1 MADWVNSKDFQKL
14 SDMIENAT
22 KQGLSRAIHDWAEN
36 GLSSKQ
42 INKSF
47 ERYKSD
53 LLKDYGGTEEGLQD
67 AYNKAK
73 EEYDNAQ
80 QILEQ
85 KEKELEQKKQE
96 ALKLFAKGSNDYNNY
111 IKGAA
116 DAVDNASESAQKAAK
131 SFEKPKSALNDLGQ
145 GYKALG
151 EYQGF
156 KGMAYD
162 ADRAVKPVKSL
173 VDGLKGMYDVL
184 KSFNDPWAQA
194 SKAASQYAKSV
205 GLAKKGMDALRKS
218 TIDNM
223 VKNHIGINYNVSTD
237 ELLKLQENY
246 TKAVGRNVRLSNA
259 DQENMAAMSA
269 IIGEGKTTEFAS
281 QFENFGLSMSS
292 TAEHMGKMFADAS
305 KAGISFEKYSDN
317 VKQNISIAQNYTFK
331 DGLKGLE
338 SMAKKATAIKMDMQM
353 VANLAQKVSTVE
365 GAIDVGAKLQVL
377 GGPFAQAADPLGMLN
392 EGLNDIEGLQDRVTR
407 MIGQLG
413 SFDKSTGEVK
423 VSGFNRRRVAAAAE
437 AMGMDYGKL
446 MESVN
451 ANARRGE
458 VEKQL
463 SASVSASKLDDNM
476 KELIKNNAEFKN
488 GKAGVSINGEWKS
501 IDELG
506 NGDYEALVAETQ
518 DQAADVKDIA
528 KNLRSLVDIRSGFS
542 KQKDA
547 VQAQIAEKVGTGKF
561 EQNILAGIGKANF
574 LLRLL
579 VIGQLA
585 MNIGSVIRNFGQVFE
600 GGKSIFNFGK
610 NLFSGGKNLF
620 SRGGKTAFKIIGRRF
635 KSGVTRGWQNIVGR
649 TMQPSANMA
658 TNAASRA
665 AANTATNT
673 ASRAAANAATRGVA
687 NAGTKASANVMG
699 RGISRAGTRGAIK
712 FLGKGGA
719 KMIGKAAGPLAGVVG
734 GAFTAFDEF
743 GKENNHSTGRKVG
756 ATVGSTIGGIAG
768 AAALSWIPVIGPII
782 GGAVGSWLGK
792 TIGSGFANDKRRAKF
807 KDKYGLGESLK
818 GDYSV
823 KEIKEI
829 NKARV
834 TGKIS
839 NKLMDKLADR
849 GDTEM
854 FKQIIEVQKAN
865 KKENAENNGARKGRI
880 SKNIRTAYFNIGTS
894 YFEGE
899 LFKKGS
905 EKSISISRGFRENG
919 KSGGWEA
926 VKERSS
932 SNSNNNAV
940 TETQNSGKKD
950 FNVNI
955 NGTLKLTSDNGQS
968 VDIIGELRKN
978 PQLLRSLADMI
989 SKEISTIDKG
999 TYVSQKTGR

>member
-1 MADWVNSKDFQKL
+1 MAEDKVLKELLDELRGFRQDL
-14 SDMIENAT
+14 SDKISTWSNNDNM
-22 KQGLSRAIHDWAEN
+22 
-36 GLSSKQ
+36 SSKN
-42 INKSF
+42 IVKSYEAEREKF
-47 ERYKSD
+47 LEPYGGLDGLQERYR
-53 LLKDYGGTEEGLQD
+53 
-67 AYNKAK
+67 KAK
-73 EEYDNAQ
+73 EE
-80 QILEQ
+80 LEKKK
-85 KEKELEQKKQE
+85 KEAEQHHWKPGTKEYNDHIKDATKEVLECGK
-96 ALKLFAKGSNDYNNY
+96 
-111 IKGAA
+111 
-116 DAVDNASESAQKAAK
+116 
-131 SFEKPKSALNDLGQ
+131 ALNQVG
-145 GYKALG
+145 KAD
-151 EYQGF
+151 EKIKEF
-156 KGMAYD
+156 KGVKGLAHD
-162 ADRAVKPVKSL
+162 ADRAVKPVKNL
-173 VDGLKGMYDVL
+173 IDGLEGMYRVL
-184 KSFNDPWAQA
+184 EKFNDPWAKA
-194 SKAASQYAKSV
+194 SHAASQYAKSV

-223 VKNHIGINYNVSTD
+223 VKSHIGINYNVSTD

-259 DQENMAAMSA
+259 DQENMAAMRA

-423 VSGFNRRRVAAAAE
+423 VSAFNKRRVAAAAE

-463 SASVSASKLDDNM
+463 SASASASKLDDNM
-476 KELIKNNAEFKN
+476 KELIKNNAEFKE

-528 KNLRSLVDIRSGFS
+528 KNLRSLVDKRQGVI
-542 KQKDA
+542 KQRDA
-547 VQAQIAEKVGTGKF
+547 NQAQLSEKLKIGELEGKL
-561 EQNILAGIGKANF
+561 IDVIGQSNF
-574 LLRLL
+574 LLKTW
-579 VIGQLA
+579 ITIALA
-585 MNIGSVIRNFGQVFE
+585 NNIINGIRGLAQTVD
-600 GGKSIFNFGK
+600 GAKDIFNFGK
-610 NLFSGGKNLF
+610 SIFSRGKNLF
-620 SRGGKTAFKIIGRRF
+620 SRGGKTGFKIIGRRIGR
-635 KSGVTRGWQNIVGR
+635 GVTKGWQNIVGR

-658 TNAASRA
+658 TNAAS
-665 AANTATNT
+665 NV
-673 ASRAAANAATRGVA
+673 ASRAATGTATRTAANAATRGAA
-687 NAGTKASANVMG
+687 NAGAKASANVMG

-818 GDYSV
+818 SDYSV

-839 NKLMDKLADR
+839 KKLMDKLADR

-854 FKQIIEVQKAN
+854 FKQIIEVQKVN

-932 SNSNNNAV
+932 SNSSNNAV

>member
-1 MADWVNSKDFQKL
+1 MANSNNNNIDEIRELLNERLNYF
-14 SDMIENAT
+14 SDEIN
-22 KQGLSRAIHDWAEN
+22 KAIRS
-36 GLSSKQ
+36 GLSSKKVAELIRNQ
-42 INKSF
+42 EQNILDKFNVRSIEELENLKLSLDKQLADKQREIEEELAKGPNVDQNRLQTLSNQMKVLTDKSNAVCKGIRDIHNGVDNLKNVTGLRGF
-47 ERYKSD
+47 ARDAENTVRPLNDIVKG
-53 LLKDYGGTEEGLQD
+53 LKDMYG
-67 AYNKAK
+67 
-73 EEYDNAQ
+73 
-80 QILEQ
+80 
-85 KEKELEQKKQE
+85 
-96 ALKLFAKGSNDYNNY
+96 
-111 IKGAA
+111 
-116 DAVDNASESAQKAAK
+116 
-131 SFEKPKSALNDLGQ
+131 
-145 GYKALG
+145 
-151 EYQGF
+151 
-156 KGMAYD
+156 
-162 ADRAVKPVKSL
+162 
-173 VDGLKGMYDVL
+173 VL
-184 KSFNDPWAQA
+184 RDFNEPWAQA

-259 DQENMAAMSA
+259 DQENMAAMKA
-269 IIGEGKTTEFAS
+269 IIGEGKTTEFAT

-423 VSGFNRRRVAAAAE
+423 VSAFNKRRVAAAAE

-463 SASVSASKLDDNM
+463 SASASASKLDDNM

-528 KNLRSLVDIRSGFS
+528 KNLRSLVDKRQGVI
-542 KQKDA
+542 KQRDA
-547 VQAQIAEKVGTGKF
+547 NQAQLSEKLKIGELEGKL
-561 EQNILAGIGKANF
+561 IDVIGQSNF
-574 LLRLL
+574 LLKTW
-579 VIGQLA
+579 ITIALA
-585 MNIGSVIRNFGQVFE
+585 NNIINGIRGLAQTVD
-600 GGKSIFNFGK
+600 GAKDIFNFGK
-610 NLFSGGKNLF
+610 SIFSRGKNLF
-620 SRGGKTAFKIIGRRF
+620 RKGGKTASNVIRR
-635 KSGVTRGWQNIVGR
+635 KGLGGLTRGWQNIVGR

-658 TNAASRA
+658 TNAAS
-665 AANTATNT
+665 NV
-673 ASRAAANAATRGVA
+673 ASRAATGTATRTAANAATRGAA
-687 NAGTKASANVMG
+687 NAGAKASANVMG

-818 GDYSV
+818 SDYSV

-839 NKLMDKLADR
+839 KKLMDKLADR

-932 SNSNNNAV
+932 SNSSNNAV

>member
-1 MADWVNSKDFQKL
+1 MANSNNNNIDEIRELLNERLNYF
-14 SDMIENAT
+14 SDEIN
-22 KQGLSRAIHDWAEN
+22 KAIRS
-36 GLSSKQ
+36 GLSSKKVAELIRNQEQNILDKFNVRSIEELDNLKLSIDKQ
-42 INKSF
+42 IADKQREIEEELAKGPNVDPIKLQTLSNEMKVLTDRANAVCKGIRDIHNGADNLKNVTGLRGF
-47 ERYKSD
+47 ARDAENTVRPLNDIVKG
-53 LLKDYGGTEEGLQD
+53 LKDMYG
-67 AYNKAK
+67 
-73 EEYDNAQ
+73 
-80 QILEQ
+80 
-85 KEKELEQKKQE
+85 
-96 ALKLFAKGSNDYNNY
+96 
-111 IKGAA
+111 
-116 DAVDNASESAQKAAK
+116 
-131 SFEKPKSALNDLGQ
+131 
-145 GYKALG
+145 
-151 EYQGF
+151 
-156 KGMAYD
+156 
-162 ADRAVKPVKSL
+162 
-173 VDGLKGMYDVL
+173 VL
-184 KSFNDPWAQA
+184 RDFNEPWAQA

-259 DQENMAAMSA
+259 DQENMAAMRA

-423 VSGFNRRRVAAAAE
+423 VSAFNKRRVAAAAE

-463 SASVSASKLDDNM
+463 SASASASKLDDNM

-528 KNLRSLVDIRSGFS
+528 KNLRSLVDKRQGVI
-542 KQKDA
+542 KQRDA
-547 VQAQIAEKVGTGKF
+547 NQAQLSEKLKIGELEGKL
-561 EQNILAGIGKANF
+561 IDVIGQSNF
-574 LLRLL
+574 LLKTW
-579 VIGQLA
+579 ITIALA
-585 MNIGSVIRNFGQVFE
+585 NNIINGIRGLAQIVD
-600 GGKSIFNFGK
+600 GAKDIFNFGK
-610 NLFSGGKNLF
+610 SIFSRGKNLF
-620 SRGGKTAFKIIGRRF
+620 RKGGKTASNVIRR
-635 KSGVTRGWQNIVGR
+635 KGLGGLTRGWQNIVGR

-658 TNAASRA
+658 TNAAS
-665 AANTATNT
+665 NV
-673 ASRAAANAATRGVA
+673 ASRAATGTATRTAANAATRGAA
-687 NAGTKASANVMG
+687 NAGAKASANVMG

-839 NKLMDKLADR
+839 KKLMDKLADR

-854 FKQIIEVQKAN
+854 FKQVIEVQKAN

-932 SNSNNNAV
+932 SNSSNNAV

>member
-1 MADWVNSKDFQKL
+1 MANSNNNNIDEIRELLNERLNYF
-14 SDMIENAT
+14 SDEIN
-22 KQGLSRAIHDWAEN
+22 KAIRS
-36 GLSSKQ
+36 GLSSKKVAELIRNQEQNILDKFNVRSIEELDNLKLSIDKQ
-42 INKSF
+42 IADKQREIEEELAKGPNVDPIKLQTLSNEMKVLTDRANAVCKGIRDIHNGADNLKNVTGLRGF
-47 ERYKSD
+47 ARDAENTVRPLNDIVKG
-53 LLKDYGGTEEGLQD
+53 LKDMYG
-67 AYNKAK
+67 
-73 EEYDNAQ
+73 
-80 QILEQ
+80 
-85 KEKELEQKKQE
+85 
-96 ALKLFAKGSNDYNNY
+96 
-111 IKGAA
+111 
-116 DAVDNASESAQKAAK
+116 
-131 SFEKPKSALNDLGQ
+131 
-145 GYKALG
+145 
-151 EYQGF
+151 
-156 KGMAYD
+156 
-162 ADRAVKPVKSL
+162 
-173 VDGLKGMYDVL
+173 VL
-184 KSFNDPWAQA
+184 RDFNEPWAQA

-205 GLAKKGMDALRKS
+205 GLAKNGMDALRKS

-259 DQENMAAMSA
+259 DQENMAAMKA
-269 IIGEGKTTEFAS
+269 IIGEGKTTEFAT

-423 VSGFNRRRVAAAAE
+423 VSAFNKRRVAAAAE

-463 SASVSASKLDDNM
+463 SASASASKLDDNM

-528 KNLRSLVDIRSGFS
+528 KNLRSLVDKRQGVI
-542 KQKDA
+542 KQRDA
-547 VQAQIAEKVGTGKF
+547 NQAQLSEKLKIGELEGKL
-561 EQNILAGIGKANF
+561 IDVIGQSNF
-574 LLRLL
+574 LLKTW
-579 VIGQLA
+579 ITIALA
-585 MNIGSVIRNFGQVFE
+585 NNIINGIRGLAQIVD
-600 GGKSIFNFGK
+600 GAKDIFNFGK
-610 NLFSGGKNLF
+610 SIFSRGKNLF
-620 SRGGKTAFKIIGRRF
+620 RKGGKTASNVIRR
-635 KSGVTRGWQNIVGR
+635 KGLGGLTRGWQNIVGR

-658 TNAASRA
+658 TNAAS
-665 AANTATNT
+665 NV
-673 ASRAAANAATRGVA
+673 ASRAATGTATRTAANAATRGAA
-687 NAGTKASANVMG
+687 NAGAKASANVMG

-818 GDYSV
+818 SDYSV

-839 NKLMDKLADR
+839 KKLMDKLADR

-932 SNSNNNAV
+932 SNSSNNAV

>member
-1 MADWVNSKDFQKL
+1 MANSNNNNIDEIRELLNERLNYF
-14 SDMIENAT
+14 SDEIN
-22 KQGLSRAIHDWAEN
+22 KAIRS
-36 GLSSKQ
+36 GLSSKKVAELIRNQEQNILDKFNVRSIEELDNLKLSIDKQ
-42 INKSF
+42 IADKQREIEEELAKGPNVDPNRLQTLSNEMKVLTDRSNAVCKGIRDIHNGADNLKNVTGLRGF
-47 ERYKSD
+47 ARDAENTVRPLNDIVKG
-53 LLKDYGGTEEGLQD
+53 LKDMYG
-67 AYNKAK
+67 
-73 EEYDNAQ
+73 
-80 QILEQ
+80 
-85 KEKELEQKKQE
+85 
-96 ALKLFAKGSNDYNNY
+96 
-111 IKGAA
+111 
-116 DAVDNASESAQKAAK
+116 
-131 SFEKPKSALNDLGQ
+131 
-145 GYKALG
+145 
-151 EYQGF
+151 
-156 KGMAYD
+156 
-162 ADRAVKPVKSL
+162 
-173 VDGLKGMYDVL
+173 VL
-184 KSFNDPWAQA
+184 RDFNEPWAQA

-259 DQENMAAMSA
+259 DQENMAAMRA
-269 IIGEGKTTEFAS
+269 IIGEGKTTEFAT

-423 VSGFNRRRVAAAAE
+423 VSAFNKRRVAAAAE

-463 SASVSASKLDDNM
+463 SASALASKLDDNM
-476 KELIKNNAEFKN
+476 KELIKNNAEFKE

-528 KNLRSLVDIRSGFS
+528 KNLRSLVDKRQGVI
-542 KQKDA
+542 KQRDA
-547 VQAQIAEKVGTGKF
+547 NQAQLSEKLKIGELEGKL
-561 EQNILAGIGKANF
+561 IDVIGQSNF
-574 LLRLL
+574 LLKTW
-579 VIGQLA
+579 ITIALA
-585 MNIGSVIRNFGQVFE
+585 NNIINGIRGLAQTVD
-600 GGKSIFNFGK
+600 GAKDIFNFGK
-610 NLFSGGKNLF
+610 SIFSRGKNLF
-620 SRGGKTAFKIIGRRF
+620 RKGGKTASNVIRR
-635 KSGVTRGWQNIVGR
+635 KGLGGLTRGWQNIVGR

-658 TNAASRA
+658 TNAAS
-665 AANTATNT
+665 NV
-673 ASRAAANAATRGVA
+673 ASRAATGTATRTAANAATRGAA
-687 NAGTKASANVMG
+687 NAGAKASANVMG

-839 NKLMDKLADR
+839 KKLMDKLADR

-932 SNSNNNAV
+932 SNSSNNAV

>member
-1 MADWVNSKDFQKL
+1 MANSNNNNIDEIRELLNERLNYF
-14 SDMIENAT
+14 SDEIN
-22 KQGLSRAIHDWAEN
+22 KAIRS
-36 GLSSKQ
+36 GLSSKKVAELIRNQEQNILDKFNVRSIEELDNLKLSIDKQ
-42 INKSF
+42 IADKQREIEEELAKGPNVDPIKLQTLSNEMKVLTDRANAVCKGIRDIHNGADNLKNVTGLRGF
-47 ERYKSD
+47 ARDAENTVRPLNDIVKG
-53 LLKDYGGTEEGLQD
+53 LKDMYG
-67 AYNKAK
+67 
-73 EEYDNAQ
+73 
-80 QILEQ
+80 
-85 KEKELEQKKQE
+85 
-96 ALKLFAKGSNDYNNY
+96 
-111 IKGAA
+111 
-116 DAVDNASESAQKAAK
+116 
-131 SFEKPKSALNDLGQ
+131 
-145 GYKALG
+145 
-151 EYQGF
+151 
-156 KGMAYD
+156 
-162 ADRAVKPVKSL
+162 
-173 VDGLKGMYDVL
+173 VL
-184 KSFNDPWAQA
+184 RDFNEPWAQA

-259 DQENMAAMSA
+259 DQENMAAMKA
-269 IIGEGKTTEFAS
+269 IIGEGKTTEFAT

-423 VSGFNRRRVAAAAE
+423 VSAFNKRRVAAAAE

-463 SASVSASKLDDNM
+463 SASASASKLDDNM

-528 KNLRSLVDIRSGFS
+528 KNLRSLVDKRQGVI
-542 KQKDA
+542 KQRDA
-547 VQAQIAEKVGTGKF
+547 NQAQLSEKLKIGELEGKL
-561 EQNILAGIGKANF
+561 IDVIGQSNF
-574 LLRLL
+574 LLKTW
-579 VIGQLA
+579 ITIALA
-585 MNIGSVIRNFGQVFE
+585 NNIINGIRGLAQIVD
-600 GGKSIFNFGK
+600 GAKDIFNFGK
-610 NLFSGGKNLF
+610 SIFSRGKNLF
-620 SRGGKTAFKIIGRRF
+620 RKGGKTASNVIRR
-635 KSGVTRGWQNIVGR
+635 KGLGGLTRGWQNIVGR

-658 TNAASRA
+658 TNAAS
-665 AANTATNT
+665 NV
-673 ASRAAANAATRGVA
+673 ASRAATGTATRTAANAATRGAA
-687 NAGTKASANVMG
+687 NAGAKASANVMG

-807 KDKYGLGESLK
+807 KDKYGFGESLK

-839 NKLMDKLADR
+839 KKLMDKLADR

-854 FKQIIEVQKAN
+854 FKQVIEVQKAN

-932 SNSNNNAV
+932 SNSSNNAV

>member
-1 MADWVNSKDFQKL
+1 MANSNNNNIDEIRELLNERLNYF
-14 SDMIENAT
+14 SDEIN
-22 KQGLSRAIHDWAEN
+22 KAIRS
-36 GLSSKQ
+36 GLSSKKVAELIRNQ
-42 INKSF
+42 EQNILDKFNVRSIEELENLKLSLDKQLADKQREIEEELAKGPNVDPIRLQTLSNEMKVMTDRSNAVCKGIRDIHNGADNLKNVTGLRGF
-47 ERYKSD
+47 ARDAENTVRPLNDIVKG
-53 LLKDYGGTEEGLQD
+53 LKDMYG
-67 AYNKAK
+67 
-73 EEYDNAQ
+73 
-80 QILEQ
+80 
-85 KEKELEQKKQE
+85 
-96 ALKLFAKGSNDYNNY
+96 
-111 IKGAA
+111 
-116 DAVDNASESAQKAAK
+116 
-131 SFEKPKSALNDLGQ
+131 
-145 GYKALG
+145 
-151 EYQGF
+151 
-156 KGMAYD
+156 
-162 ADRAVKPVKSL
+162 
-173 VDGLKGMYDVL
+173 VL
-184 KSFNDPWAQA
+184 RDFNEPWAQA

-259 DQENMAAMSA
+259 DQENMAAMRA
-269 IIGEGKTTEFAS
+269 IIGEGKTTEFAT

-423 VSGFNRRRVAAAAE
+423 VSAFNKRRVAAAAE

-463 SASVSASKLDDNM
+463 SASASASKLDDNM

-528 KNLRSLVDIRSGFS
+528 KNLRSLVDKRQGVI
-542 KQKDA
+542 KQRDA
-547 VQAQIAEKVGTGKF
+547 NQAQLSEKLKIGELEGKL
-561 EQNILAGIGKANF
+561 IDVIGQSNF
-574 LLRLL
+574 LLKTW
-579 VIGQLA
+579 ITIALA
-585 MNIGSVIRNFGQVFE
+585 NNIINGIRGLAQTVD
-600 GGKSIFNFGK
+600 GAKDIFNFGK
-610 NLFSGGKNLF
+610 SIFSRGKNLF
-620 SRGGKTAFKIIGRRF
+620 RKGGKTASNVIRR
-635 KSGVTRGWQNIVGR
+635 KGLGGLTRGWQNIVGR

-658 TNAASRA
+658 TNAAS
-665 AANTATNT
+665 NV
-673 ASRAAANAATRGVA
+673 ASRAATGTATRTAANAATRGAA
-687 NAGTKASANVMG
+687 NAGAKASANVMG

-839 NKLMDKLADR
+839 KKLMDKLADR

-854 FKQIIEVQKAN
+854 FKQVIEVQKAN

-932 SNSNNNAV
+932 SNSSNNAV

>member
-1 MADWVNSKDFQKL
+1 MAEDKVLKELLDELRGFRQDL
-14 SDMIENAT
+14 SDKISTWSNNDNM
-22 KQGLSRAIHDWAEN
+22 
-36 GLSSKQ
+36 SSKN
-42 INKSF
+42 IVKSYEAEREKF
-47 ERYKSD
+47 LEPYGGLDGLQERYR
-53 LLKDYGGTEEGLQD
+53 
-67 AYNKAK
+67 KAK
-73 EEYDNAQ
+73 EE
-80 QILEQ
+80 LEKKK
-85 KEKELEQKKQE
+85 KEAEQHHWKPGTKEYNDHIKDATKEVLECGK
-96 ALKLFAKGSNDYNNY
+96 
-111 IKGAA
+111 
-116 DAVDNASESAQKAAK
+116 
-131 SFEKPKSALNDLGQ
+131 ALNQVG
-145 GYKALG
+145 KAD
-151 EYQGF
+151 EKIKEF
-156 KGMAYD
+156 KGVKGLAHD
-162 ADRAVKPVKSL
+162 ADRAVKPVKNL
-173 VDGLKGMYDVL
+173 IDGLEGMYRVL
-184 KSFNDPWAQA
+184 EKFNDPWAKA
-194 SKAASQYAKSV
+194 SHAASQYAKSV

-223 VKNHIGINYNVSTD
+223 VKSHIGINYNVSTD

-259 DQENMAAMSA
+259 DQENMAAMRA

-423 VSGFNRRRVAAAAE
+423 VSAFNKRRVAAAAE

-463 SASVSASKLDDNM
+463 SASASASKLDDNM
-476 KELIKNNAEFKN
+476 KELIKNNAEFKE

-528 KNLRSLVDIRSGFS
+528 KNLRSLVDKRQGVI
-542 KQKDA
+542 KQRDA
-547 VQAQIAEKVGTGKF
+547 NQAQLSEKLKIGELEGKL
-561 EQNILAGIGKANF
+561 IDVIGQSNF
-574 LLRLL
+574 LLKTW
-579 VIGQLA
+579 ITIALA
-585 MNIGSVIRNFGQVFE
+585 NNIINGIRGLAQTVD
-600 GGKSIFNFGK
+600 GAKDIFNFGK
-610 NLFSGGKNLF
+610 SIFSGGKNLF
-620 SRGGKTAFKIIGRRF
+620 SRGGKTGFKIIGRRIGR
-635 KSGVTRGWQNIVGR
+635 GVTKGWQNIVGR

-658 TNAASRA
+658 TNAAS
-665 AANTATNT
+665 NV
-673 ASRAAANAATRGVA
+673 ASRAATGTATRTAANAATRGAA
-687 NAGTKASANVMG
+687 NAGAKASANVMG

-818 GDYSV
+818 SDYSV

-839 NKLMDKLADR
+839 KKLMDKLADR

-932 SNSNNNAV
+932 SNSSNNAV

>member
-1 MADWVNSKDFQKL
+1 MAEDKVLKELLDELRGFRQDL
-14 SDMIENAT
+14 SDKISTWSNNDNM
-22 KQGLSRAIHDWAEN
+22 
-36 GLSSKQ
+36 SSKN
-42 INKSF
+42 IVKSYEAEREKF
-47 ERYKSD
+47 LEPYGGLDGLQERYR
-53 LLKDYGGTEEGLQD
+53 
-67 AYNKAK
+67 KAK
-73 EEYDNAQ
+73 EE
-80 QILEQ
+80 LEKKK
-85 KEKELEQKKQE
+85 KEAEQHHWKPGTKEYNDHIKDATKEVLECGK
-96 ALKLFAKGSNDYNNY
+96 
-111 IKGAA
+111 
-116 DAVDNASESAQKAAK
+116 
-131 SFEKPKSALNDLGQ
+131 ALNQVG
-145 GYKALG
+145 KAD
-151 EYQGF
+151 EKIKEF
-156 KGMAYD
+156 KGVKGLAHD
-162 ADRAVKPVKSL
+162 ADRAVKPVKNL
-173 VDGLKGMYDVL
+173 IDGLEGMYRVL
-184 KSFNDPWAQA
+184 EKFNDPWAKA
-194 SKAASQYAKSV
+194 SHAASQYAKSV

-223 VKNHIGINYNVSTD
+223 VKSHIGINYNVSTD

-259 DQENMAAMSA
+259 DQENMAAMRA

-423 VSGFNRRRVAAAAE
+423 VSAFNKRRVAAAAE

-463 SASVSASKLDDNM
+463 SASASASKLDDNM

-528 KNLRSLVDIRSGFS
+528 KNLRSLVDKRQGVI
-542 KQKDA
+542 KQRDA
-547 VQAQIAEKVGTGKF
+547 NQAQLSEKLKIGELEGKL
-561 EQNILAGIGKANF
+561 IDVIGQSNF
-574 LLRLL
+574 LLKTW
-579 VIGQLA
+579 ITIALA
-585 MNIGSVIRNFGQVFE
+585 NNIINGIRGLAQTVD
-600 GGKSIFNFGK
+600 GAKDIFNFGK
-610 NLFSGGKNLF
+610 SIFSRGKNLF
-620 SRGGKTAFKIIGRRF
+620 RKGGKTAFNVIRRKGR
-635 KSGVTRGWQNIVGR
+635 GGLTRGWQNIVGR

-658 TNAASRA
+658 TNAAS
-665 AANTATNT
+665 NV
-673 ASRAAANAATRGVA
+673 ASRAATGTATRTAANAATRGAA
-687 NAGTKASANVMG
+687 NAGAKASANVMG

-839 NKLMDKLADR
+839 KKLMDKLADR

-854 FKQIIEVQKAN
+854 FKQIIEVQKTN

-932 SNSNNNAV
+932 SNSSNNAV

>member
-1 MADWVNSKDFQKL
+1 MAEDKVLKELLDELRGFRQDL
-14 SDMIENAT
+14 SDKISTWSNNDNM
-22 KQGLSRAIHDWAEN
+22 
-36 GLSSKQ
+36 SSKN
-42 INKSF
+42 IVKSYEAEREKF
-47 ERYKSD
+47 LEPYGGLDGLQERYR
-53 LLKDYGGTEEGLQD
+53 
-67 AYNKAK
+67 KAK
-73 EEYDNAQ
+73 EE
-80 QILEQ
+80 LEKKK
-85 KEKELEQKKQE
+85 KEAEQHHWKPGTKEYNDHIKDATKEVLECGK
-96 ALKLFAKGSNDYNNY
+96 
-111 IKGAA
+111 
-116 DAVDNASESAQKAAK
+116 
-131 SFEKPKSALNDLGQ
+131 ALNQVG
-145 GYKALG
+145 KAD
-151 EYQGF
+151 EKIKEF
-156 KGMAYD
+156 KGVKGLAHD
-162 ADRAVKPVKSL
+162 ADRAVKPVKNL
-173 VDGLKGMYDVL
+173 IDGLEGMYRVL
-184 KSFNDPWAQA
+184 EKFNDPWAKA
-194 SKAASQYAKSV
+194 SHAASQYAKSV

-259 DQENMAAMSA
+259 DQENMAAMRA

-423 VSGFNRRRVAAAAE
+423 VSAFNKRRVAAAAE

-463 SASVSASKLDDNM
+463 SASASASKLDDNM

-528 KNLRSLVDIRSGFS
+528 KNLRSLVDKRQGVI
-542 KQKDA
+542 KQRDA
-547 VQAQIAEKVGTGKF
+547 NQAQLSEKLKIGELEGKL
-561 EQNILAGIGKANF
+561 IDVIGQSNF
-574 LLRLL
+574 LLKTW
-579 VIGQLA
+579 ITIALA
-585 MNIGSVIRNFGQVFE
+585 NNIINGIRGLAQTVD
-600 GGKSIFNFGK
+600 GAKDIFNFGK
-610 NLFSGGKNLF
+610 SIFSGGKNLF
-620 SRGGKTAFKIIGRRF
+620 SRGGKTGFKIIGRRIGR
-635 KSGVTRGWQNIVGR
+635 GVTKGWQNIVGR

-658 TNAASRA
+658 TNAAS
-665 AANTATNT
+665 NV
-673 ASRAAANAATRGVA
+673 ASRAATGTATRTAANAATRGVA
-687 NAGTKASANVMG
+687 NAGAKVSANVMG

-940 TETQNSGKKD
+940 TETQNSGKKN

>member
-1 MADWVNSKDFQKL
+1 MAEDKVLKELLDELRGFRQDL
-14 SDMIENAT
+14 SDKISTWSNNDNM
-22 KQGLSRAIHDWAEN
+22 
-36 GLSSKQ
+36 SSKN
-42 INKSF
+42 IVKSYEAEREKF
-47 ERYKSD
+47 LEPYGGLDGLQERYR
-53 LLKDYGGTEEGLQD
+53 
-67 AYNKAK
+67 KAK
-73 EEYDNAQ
+73 EE
-80 QILEQ
+80 LEKKK
-85 KEKELEQKKQE
+85 KEAEQHHWKPGTKEYNDHIKDATKEVLEYGK
-96 ALKLFAKGSNDYNNY
+96 
-111 IKGAA
+111 
-116 DAVDNASESAQKAAK
+116 
-131 SFEKPKSALNDLGQ
+131 ALNQVG
-145 GYKALG
+145 KAD
-151 EYQGF
+151 EKIKEF
-156 KGMAYD
+156 KGVKGLAHD
-162 ADRAVKPVKSL
+162 ADRAVKPVKNL
-173 VDGLKGMYDVL
+173 IDGLEGMYRVL
-184 KSFNDPWAQA
+184 EKFNDPWAKA
-194 SKAASQYAKSV
+194 SHAASQYAKSV

-223 VKNHIGINYNVSTD
+223 VKSHIGINYNVSTD

-259 DQENMAAMSA
+259 DQENMAAMRA

-423 VSGFNRRRVAAAAE
+423 VSAFNKRRVAAAAE

-463 SASVSASKLDDNM
+463 SASASASKLDDNM
-476 KELIKNNAEFKN
+476 KELIKNNAEFKE

-528 KNLRSLVDIRSGFS
+528 KNLRSLVDKRQGVI
-542 KQKDA
+542 KQRDA
-547 VQAQIAEKVGTGKF
+547 NQAQLSEKLKIGELEGKL
-561 EQNILAGIGKANF
+561 IDVIGQSNF
-574 LLRLL
+574 LLKTW
-579 VIGQLA
+579 ITIALA
-585 MNIGSVIRNFGQVFE
+585 NNIINGIRGLAQTVD
-600 GGKSIFNFGK
+600 GAKDIFNFGK
-610 NLFSGGKNLF
+610 SIFSGGKNLF
-620 SRGGKTAFKIIGRRF
+620 SRGGKTGFKIIGRRIGR
-635 KSGVTRGWQNIVGR
+635 GVTKGWQNIVGR

-658 TNAASRA
+658 TNAAS
-665 AANTATNT
+665 NV
-673 ASRAAANAATRGVA
+673 ASRAATGTATRTAANAATRGAA
-687 NAGTKASANVMG
+687 NAGAKASANVMG

-839 NKLMDKLADR
+839 KKLMDKLADR

-932 SNSNNNAV
+932 SNSSNNAV

-950 FNVNI
+950 FNINI
-955 NGTLKLTSDNGQS
+955 NGTLKLTSDNGQC

>member
-1 MADWVNSKDFQKL
+1 MANSNNNNIDEIRELLNERLNYF
-14 SDMIENAT
+14 SDEIN
-22 KQGLSRAIHDWAEN
+22 KAIRS
-36 GLSSKQ
+36 GLSSKKVAELIRNQEQNILDKFNVRSIEELDNLKLSIDKQ
-42 INKSF
+42 IADKQREIEEELAKGPNVDPIKLQTLSNEMKVLTDRSNAVCKGIRDIHNGADNLKNVTGLRGF
-47 ERYKSD
+47 ARDAENTVRPLNDIVKG
-53 LLKDYGGTEEGLQD
+53 LKDMYG
-67 AYNKAK
+67 
-73 EEYDNAQ
+73 
-80 QILEQ
+80 
-85 KEKELEQKKQE
+85 
-96 ALKLFAKGSNDYNNY
+96 
-111 IKGAA
+111 
-116 DAVDNASESAQKAAK
+116 
-131 SFEKPKSALNDLGQ
+131 
-145 GYKALG
+145 
-151 EYQGF
+151 
-156 KGMAYD
+156 
-162 ADRAVKPVKSL
+162 
-173 VDGLKGMYDVL
+173 VL
-184 KSFNDPWAQA
+184 RDFNEPWAQA

-259 DQENMAAMSA
+259 DQENMAAMRA
-269 IIGEGKTTEFAS
+269 IIGEGKTTEFAT

-423 VSGFNRRRVAAAAE
+423 VSAFNKRRVAAAAE

-463 SASVSASKLDDNM
+463 SASASASKLDDNM

-528 KNLRSLVDIRSGFS
+528 KNLRSLVDKRQGVI
-542 KQKDA
+542 KQRDA
-547 VQAQIAEKVGTGKF
+547 NQAQLSEKLKIGELEGKL
-561 EQNILAGIGKANF
+561 IDVIGQSNF
-574 LLRLL
+574 LLKTW
-579 VIGQLA
+579 ITIALA
-585 MNIGSVIRNFGQVFE
+585 NNIINGIRGLAQTVD
-600 GGKSIFNFGK
+600 GAKDIFNFGK
-610 NLFSGGKNLF
+610 SIFSRGKNLF
-620 SRGGKTAFKIIGRRF
+620 RKGGKTASNVIRR
-635 KSGVTRGWQNIVGR
+635 KGLGGLTRGWQNIVGR

-658 TNAASRA
+658 TNAAS
-665 AANTATNT
+665 NV
-673 ASRAAANAATRGVA
+673 ASRAATGTATRTAANAATKGAA
-687 NAGTKASANVMG
+687 NAGAKASANVMG

-818 GDYSV
+818 SDYSV

-839 NKLMDKLADR
+839 KKLMDKLADR

-932 SNSNNNAV
+932 SNSSNNAV

>member
-1 MADWVNSKDFQKL
+1 MAEDKVLKELLDELRGFRQDL
-14 SDMIENAT
+14 SDKISTWSNNDNM
-22 KQGLSRAIHDWAEN
+22 
-36 GLSSKQ
+36 SSKN
-42 INKSF
+42 IVKSYEAEREKF
-47 ERYKSD
+47 LEPYGGLDGLQERYR
-53 LLKDYGGTEEGLQD
+53 
-67 AYNKAK
+67 KAK
-73 EEYDNAQ
+73 EE
-80 QILEQ
+80 LEKKK
-85 KEKELEQKKQE
+85 KEAEQHHWKPGTKEYNDHIKDATKEVLECGK
-96 ALKLFAKGSNDYNNY
+96 
-111 IKGAA
+111 
-116 DAVDNASESAQKAAK
+116 
-131 SFEKPKSALNDLGQ
+131 ALNQVG
-145 GYKALG
+145 KAD
-151 EYQGF
+151 EKIKEF
-156 KGMAYD
+156 KGVKGLAHD
-162 ADRAVKPVKSL
+162 ADRAVKPVKNL
-173 VDGLKGMYDVL
+173 IDGLEGMYRVL
-184 KSFNDPWAQA
+184 EKFNDPWAKA
-194 SKAASQYAKSV
+194 SHAASQYAKSV

-223 VKNHIGINYNVSTD
+223 VKSHIGINYNVSTD

-259 DQENMAAMSA
+259 DQENMAAMRA

-423 VSGFNRRRVAAAAE
+423 VSAFNKRRVAAAAE

-463 SASVSASKLDDNM
+463 SASASASKLDDNM

-528 KNLRSLVDIRSGFS
+528 KNLRSLVDKRQGVI
-542 KQKDA
+542 KQRDA
-547 VQAQIAEKVGTGKF
+547 NQAQLSEKLKIGELEGKL
-561 EQNILAGIGKANF
+561 IDVIGQSNF
-574 LLRLL
+574 LLKTW
-579 VIGQLA
+579 ITIALA
-585 MNIGSVIRNFGQVFE
+585 NNIINGIRGLAQTVD
-600 GGKSIFNFGK
+600 GAKDIFNFGK
-610 NLFSGGKNLF
+610 SIFSRGKNLF
-620 SRGGKTAFKIIGRRF
+620 SRGGKTGFKIIGRRIGR
-635 KSGVTRGWQNIVGR
+635 GVTKGWQNIVGR

-658 TNAASRA
+658 TNAAS
-665 AANTATNT
+665 NV
-673 ASRAAANAATRGVA
+673 ASRAATGTATRTAANAATRGAA
-687 NAGTKASANVMG
+687 NAGAKASANVMG

-839 NKLMDKLADR
+839 KKLMDKLADR

-854 FKQIIEVQKAN
+854 FKQIIEVQKTN

-932 SNSNNNAV
+932 SNSSNNAV

>member
-1 MADWVNSKDFQKL
+1 MANSNNNNIDEIRELLNERLNYF
-14 SDMIENAT
+14 SDEIN
-22 KQGLSRAIHDWAEN
+22 KAIRS
-36 GLSSKQ
+36 GLSSKKVAELIRNQ
-42 INKSF
+42 EQNILDKFNVRSIEELENLKLSLDKQLADKQREIEEELAKGPNVDPNRLQTLSNQMKALTDTSNAVCKGIRDIHNGADNLKNVTGLRGF
-47 ERYKSD
+47 ARDAENTVRPLNDIVKG
-53 LLKDYGGTEEGLQD
+53 LKDMYG
-67 AYNKAK
+67 
-73 EEYDNAQ
+73 
-80 QILEQ
+80 
-85 KEKELEQKKQE
+85 
-96 ALKLFAKGSNDYNNY
+96 
-111 IKGAA
+111 
-116 DAVDNASESAQKAAK
+116 
-131 SFEKPKSALNDLGQ
+131 
-145 GYKALG
+145 
-151 EYQGF
+151 
-156 KGMAYD
+156 
-162 ADRAVKPVKSL
+162 
-173 VDGLKGMYDVL
+173 VL
-184 KSFNDPWAQA
+184 RDFNEPWAQA

-259 DQENMAAMSA
+259 DQENMAAMRA

-317 VKQNISIAQNYTFK
+317 VKQNILIAQNYTFK

-377 GGPFAQAADPLGMLN
+377 GGPFAQASDPLGMLN

-423 VSGFNRRRVAAAAE
+423 VSAFNKRRVAAAAE

-463 SASVSASKLDDNM
+463 SASASASKLDDNM

-528 KNLRSLVDIRSGFS
+528 KNLRSLVDKRQGVI
-542 KQKDA
+542 KQRDA
-547 VQAQIAEKVGTGKF
+547 NQAQLSEKLKIGELEGKL
-561 EQNILAGIGKANF
+561 IDVIGQSNF
-574 LLRLL
+574 LLKTW
-579 VIGQLA
+579 ITIALA
-585 MNIGSVIRNFGQVFE
+585 NNIINGIRGLAQTVD
-600 GGKSIFNFGK
+600 GAKDIFNFGK
-610 NLFSGGKNLF
+610 SIFSRGKNLF
-620 SRGGKTAFKIIGRRF
+620 RKGGKTAFNVIRR
-635 KSGVTRGWQNIVGR
+635 KGLGGLTRGWQNIVGR

-658 TNAASRA
+658 TNAAS
-665 AANTATNT
+665 NV
-673 ASRAAANAATRGVA
+673 ASRAAMGTATRTAANAATRGAA
-687 NAGTKASANVMG
+687 NAGAKVSANVMG

>member
-1 MADWVNSKDFQKL
+1 MANSNNNNIDEIRELLNERLNYF
-14 SDMIENAT
+14 SDEIN
-22 KQGLSRAIHDWAEN
+22 KAIRS
-36 GLSSKQ
+36 GLSSKKVAELIRNQEQNILDKFNVRSIEELDNLKLSIDKQ
-42 INKSF
+42 IADKQREIEEELAKGPNVDPIKLQTLSNEMKVLTDRANAVCKGIRDIHNGADNLKNVTGLRGF
-47 ERYKSD
+47 ARDAENTVRPLNDIVKG
-53 LLKDYGGTEEGLQD
+53 LKDMYG
-67 AYNKAK
+67 
-73 EEYDNAQ
+73 
-80 QILEQ
+80 
-85 KEKELEQKKQE
+85 
-96 ALKLFAKGSNDYNNY
+96 
-111 IKGAA
+111 
-116 DAVDNASESAQKAAK
+116 
-131 SFEKPKSALNDLGQ
+131 
-145 GYKALG
+145 
-151 EYQGF
+151 
-156 KGMAYD
+156 
-162 ADRAVKPVKSL
+162 
-173 VDGLKGMYDVL
+173 VL
-184 KSFNDPWAQA
+184 RDFNEPWAQA

-259 DQENMAAMSA
+259 DQENMAAMRA
-269 IIGEGKTTEFAS
+269 IIGEGKTTEFAT

-423 VSGFNRRRVAAAAE
+423 VSAFNKRRVAAAAE

-463 SASVSASKLDDNM
+463 SASASASKLDDNM
-476 KELIKNNAEFKN
+476 KELIKNNAEFKE

-528 KNLRSLVDIRSGFS
+528 KNLRSLVDKRQGVI
-542 KQKDA
+542 KQRDA
-547 VQAQIAEKVGTGKF
+547 NQAQLSEKLKIGELEGKL
-561 EQNILAGIGKANF
+561 IDVIGQSNF
-574 LLRLL
+574 LLKTW
-579 VIGQLA
+579 ITIALA
-585 MNIGSVIRNFGQVFE
+585 NNIINGIRGLAQIVD
-600 GGKSIFNFGK
+600 GAKDIFNFGK
-610 NLFSGGKNLF
+610 SIFSRGKNLF
-620 SRGGKTAFKIIGRRF
+620 RKGGKTASNVIRR
-635 KSGVTRGWQNIVGR
+635 KGLGGLTRGWQNIVGR

-658 TNAASRA
+658 TNAAS
-665 AANTATNT
+665 NV
-673 ASRAAANAATRGVA
+673 ASRAATGTATRTAANAATRGAA
-687 NAGTKASANVMG
+687 NAGAKASANVMG

-839 NKLMDKLADR
+839 KKLMDKLADR

-932 SNSNNNAV
+932 SNSSNNAV

>member
-1 MADWVNSKDFQKL
+1 MAEDKVLKELLDELRGFRQDL
-14 SDMIENAT
+14 SDKISTWSNNDNM
-22 KQGLSRAIHDWAEN
+22 
-36 GLSSKQ
+36 SSKN
-42 INKSF
+42 IVKSYEAEREKF
-47 ERYKSD
+47 LEPYGGLDGLQERYR
-53 LLKDYGGTEEGLQD
+53 
-67 AYNKAK
+67 KAK
-73 EEYDNAQ
+73 EE
-80 QILEQ
+80 LEKKK
-85 KEKELEQKKQE
+85 KEAEQHHWKPGTKEYNDHIKDATKEVLECGK
-96 ALKLFAKGSNDYNNY
+96 
-111 IKGAA
+111 
-116 DAVDNASESAQKAAK
+116 
-131 SFEKPKSALNDLGQ
+131 ALNQVG
-145 GYKALG
+145 KAD
-151 EYQGF
+151 EKIKEF
-156 KGMAYD
+156 KGVKGLAHD
-162 ADRAVKPVKSL
+162 ADRAVKPVKNL
-173 VDGLKGMYDVL
+173 IDGLEGMYRVL
-184 KSFNDPWAQA
+184 EKFNDPWAKA
-194 SKAASQYAKSV
+194 SHAASQYAKSV

-259 DQENMAAMSA
+259 DQENMAAMRA

-423 VSGFNRRRVAAAAE
+423 VSAFNKRRVAAAAE

-463 SASVSASKLDDNM
+463 SASASASKLDDNM

-528 KNLRSLVDIRSGFS
+528 KNLRSLVDKRQGVI
-542 KQKDA
+542 KQRDA
-547 VQAQIAEKVGTGKF
+547 NQAQLSEKLKIGELEGKL
-561 EQNILAGIGKANF
+561 IDVIGQSNF
-574 LLRLL
+574 LLKTW
-579 VIGQLA
+579 ITIALA
-585 MNIGSVIRNFGQVFE
+585 NNIINGIRGLAQTVD
-600 GGKSIFNFGK
+600 GAKDIFNFGK
-610 NLFSGGKNLF
+610 SIFSRGKNLF
-620 SRGGKTAFKIIGRRF
+620 RKGGKTAFNVIRRKGR
-635 KSGVTRGWQNIVGR
+635 GGLTRGWQNIVGR

-658 TNAASRA
+658 TNAAS
-665 AANTATNT
+665 NV
-673 ASRAAANAATRGVA
+673 ASRAATGTATRTAANAATRGAA
-687 NAGTKASANVMG
+687 NAGAKASANVMG

-839 NKLMDKLADR
+839 KKLMDKLADR

-932 SNSNNNAV
+932 SNSSNNAV

>member
-1 MADWVNSKDFQKL
+1 MANSNNNNIDEIRELLNERLNYF
-14 SDMIENAT
+14 SDEIN
-22 KQGLSRAIHDWAEN
+22 KAIRS
-36 GLSSKQ
+36 GLSSKKVAELIRNQEQNILDKFNVRSIEELDNLKLSIDKQ
-42 INKSF
+42 IADKQREIEEELAKGPNVDPIRLQTLSNEMKVLTDRANAVCKGIRDIHNGADNLKNVTGLRGF
-47 ERYKSD
+47 ARDAENTVRPLNDIVKG
-53 LLKDYGGTEEGLQD
+53 LKDMYG
-67 AYNKAK
+67 
-73 EEYDNAQ
+73 
-80 QILEQ
+80 
-85 KEKELEQKKQE
+85 
-96 ALKLFAKGSNDYNNY
+96 
-111 IKGAA
+111 
-116 DAVDNASESAQKAAK
+116 
-131 SFEKPKSALNDLGQ
+131 
-145 GYKALG
+145 
-151 EYQGF
+151 
-156 KGMAYD
+156 
-162 ADRAVKPVKSL
+162 
-173 VDGLKGMYDVL
+173 VL
-184 KSFNDPWAQA
+184 RDFNEPWAQA

-259 DQENMAAMSA
+259 DQENMAAMRA
-269 IIGEGKTTEFAS
+269 IIGEGKTTEFAT

-423 VSGFNRRRVAAAAE
+423 VSAFNKRRVAAAAE

-463 SASVSASKLDDNM
+463 SASASASKLDDNM

-528 KNLRSLVDIRSGFS
+528 KNLRSLVDKRQGVI
-542 KQKDA
+542 KQRDA
-547 VQAQIAEKVGTGKF
+547 NQAQLSEKLKIGELEGKL
-561 EQNILAGIGKANF
+561 IDVIGQSNF
-574 LLRLL
+574 LLKTW
-579 VIGQLA
+579 ITIALA
-585 MNIGSVIRNFGQVFE
+585 NNIINGIRGLAQTVD
-600 GGKSIFNFGK
+600 GAKDIFNFGK
-610 NLFSGGKNLF
+610 SIFSRGKNLF
-620 SRGGKTAFKIIGRRF
+620 RKGGKTASNVIRR
-635 KSGVTRGWQNIVGR
+635 KGLGGLTRGWQNIVGR

-658 TNAASRA
+658 TNAAS
-665 AANTATNT
+665 NV
-673 ASRAAANAATRGVA
+673 ASRAATGTATRTAANAATRGAA
-687 NAGTKASANVMG
+687 NAGAKASANVMG

-818 GDYSV
+818 SDYSV

-839 NKLMDKLADR
+839 KKLMDKLADR

-932 SNSNNNAV
+932 SNSSNNAV

>member
-1 MADWVNSKDFQKL
+1 MANSNNINIDEIRELLNERLNYF
-14 SDMIENAT
+14 SDEIN
-22 KQGLSRAIHDWAEN
+22 KAIRS
-36 GLSSKQ
+36 GLSSKKVAELIRNQEQNILDKFNVRSIEELDNLKLSIDKQ
-42 INKSF
+42 IADKQREIEEELAKGPNVDPIKIQTLSNEMKVLTDRSNAVCKGIRDIHNGADNLKNVTGLRGF
-47 ERYKSD
+47 ARDAENTVRPLNDIVKG
-53 LLKDYGGTEEGLQD
+53 LKDMYG
-67 AYNKAK
+67 
-73 EEYDNAQ
+73 
-80 QILEQ
+80 
-85 KEKELEQKKQE
+85 
-96 ALKLFAKGSNDYNNY
+96 
-111 IKGAA
+111 
-116 DAVDNASESAQKAAK
+116 
-131 SFEKPKSALNDLGQ
+131 
-145 GYKALG
+145 
-151 EYQGF
+151 
-156 KGMAYD
+156 
-162 ADRAVKPVKSL
+162 
-173 VDGLKGMYDVL
+173 VL
-184 KSFNDPWAQA
+184 RDFNEPWAQA

-259 DQENMAAMSA
+259 DQENMAAMRA
-269 IIGEGKTTEFAS
+269 IIGEGKTTEFAT

-423 VSGFNRRRVAAAAE
+423 VSAFNKRRVAAAAE

-463 SASVSASKLDDNM
+463 SASASASKLDDNM

-528 KNLRSLVDIRSGFS
+528 KNLRSLVDKRQGVI
-542 KQKDA
+542 KQRDA
-547 VQAQIAEKVGTGKF
+547 NQAQLSEKLKIGELEGKL
-561 EQNILAGIGKANF
+561 IDVIGQSNF
-574 LLRLL
+574 LLKTW
-579 VIGQLA
+579 ITIALA
-585 MNIGSVIRNFGQVFE
+585 NNIINGIRGLAQIVD
-600 GGKSIFNFGK
+600 GAKDIFNFGK
-610 NLFSGGKNLF
+610 SIFSRGKNLF
-620 SRGGKTAFKIIGRRF
+620 RKGGKTASNVIRR
-635 KSGVTRGWQNIVGR
+635 KGLGGLTRGWQNIVGR

-658 TNAASRA
+658 TNAAS
-665 AANTATNT
+665 NV
-673 ASRAAANAATRGVA
+673 ASRAATGTATRTAANAATRGAA
-687 NAGTKASANVMG
+687 NAGAKASANVMG

-839 NKLMDKLADR
+839 KKLMDKLADR

-932 SNSNNNAV
+932 SNSSNNAV

>member
-1 MADWVNSKDFQKL
+1 MANSNNNNNDEIRELLNERLNYF
-14 SDMIENAT
+14 SDEIN
-22 KQGLSRAIHDWAEN
+22 RAIRS
-36 GLSSKQ
+36 GLSSKKVAELIRNQ
-42 INKSF
+42 EQN
-47 ERYKSD
+47 
-53 LLKDYGGTEEGLQD
+53 
-67 AYNKAK
+67 
-73 EEYDNAQ
+73 
-80 QILEQ
+80 ILD
-85 KEKELEQKKQE
+85 KFNVRSIKELEN
-96 ALKLFAKGSNDYNNY
+96 LKLSIDKQLADKQREIEEELAKGPNVDPNRLQTLSNQMKVLTDKSNAVC
-111 IKGAA
+111 KGIRDIHNGA
-116 DAVDNASESAQKAAK
+116 DNLKNVTGLRGFARDAENTVR
-131 SFEKPKSALNDLGQ
+131 PLNDI
-145 GYKALG
+145 
-151 EYQGF
+151 
-156 KGMAYD
+156 
-162 ADRAVKPVKSL
+162 VK
-173 VDGLKGMYDVL
+173 GLKDMYGVL
-184 KSFNDPWAQA
+184 RDFNEPWAQA

-223 VKNHIGINYNVSTD
+223 VKSHIGINYNVSTD

-259 DQENMAAMSA
+259 DQENMAAMRA
-269 IIGEGKTTEFAS
+269 IIGEGKTTEFAT

-423 VSGFNRRRVAAAAE
+423 VSAFNKRRVAAAAE

-463 SASVSASKLDDNM
+463 SASASASKLDDNM

-528 KNLRSLVDIRSGFS
+528 KNLRSLVDKRQGVI
-542 KQKDA
+542 KQRDA
-547 VQAQIAEKVGTGKF
+547 NQAQLSEKLKIGELEGKL
-561 EQNILAGIGKANF
+561 IDVIGQSNF
-574 LLRLL
+574 LLKTW
-579 VIGQLA
+579 ITIALA
-585 MNIGSVIRNFGQVFE
+585 NNIINGIRGLAQTVD
-600 GGKSIFNFGK
+600 GAKDIFNFGK
-610 NLFSGGKNLF
+610 SIFSGGKNLF
-620 SRGGKTAFKIIGRRF
+620 RKGGKTAFNVIRR
-635 KSGVTRGWQNIVGR
+635 KGLGGLTRGWQNIVGR

-658 TNAASRA
+658 TNAAS
-665 AANTATNT
+665 N
-673 ASRAAANAATRGVA
+673 VA
-687 NAGTKASANVMG
+687 
-699 RGISRAGTRGAIK
+699 SRAGTRGAIK

-839 NKLMDKLADR
+839 KKLMDKLADR

-926 VKERSS
+926 VKERPS
-932 SNSNNNAV
+932 SNSSNNAV

>member
-1 MADWVNSKDFQKL
+1 MAEDKVLKELLDELRGFRQDL
-14 SDMIENAT
+14 SDKISTWSNNDNM
-22 KQGLSRAIHDWAEN
+22 
-36 GLSSKQ
+36 SSKN
-42 INKSF
+42 IVKSYEAEREKF
-47 ERYKSD
+47 LEPYGGLDGLQERYR
-53 LLKDYGGTEEGLQD
+53 
-67 AYNKAK
+67 KAK
-73 EEYDNAQ
+73 EE
-80 QILEQ
+80 LEKKK
-85 KEKELEQKKQE
+85 KEAEQHHWKPGTKEY
-96 ALKLFAKGSNDYNNY
+96 NDY
-111 IKGAA
+111 IK
-116 DAVDNASESAQKAAK
+116 DATKEVLECGK
-131 SFEKPKSALNDLGQ
+131 ALNQVG
-145 GYKALG
+145 KAD
-151 EYQGF
+151 EKIKEF
-156 KGMAYD
+156 KGVKGLAHD
-162 ADRAVKPVKSL
+162 ADRAVKPVKNL
-173 VDGLKGMYDVL
+173 IDGLEGMYRVL
-184 KSFNDPWAQA
+184 EKFNDPWAKA
-194 SKAASQYAKSV
+194 SHAASQYAKSV

-223 VKNHIGINYNVSTD
+223 VKSHIGINYNVSTD

-259 DQENMAAMSA
+259 DQENMAAMRA

-423 VSGFNRRRVAAAAE
+423 VSAFNKRRVAAAAE

-463 SASVSASKLDDNM
+463 SASASASKLDDNM

-528 KNLRSLVDIRSGFS
+528 KNLRSLVDKRQGVI
-542 KQKDA
+542 KQRDA
-547 VQAQIAEKVGTGKF
+547 NQAQLSEKLKIGELEGKL
-561 EQNILAGIGKANF
+561 IDVIGQSNF
-574 LLRLL
+574 LLKTW
-579 VIGQLA
+579 ITIALA
-585 MNIGSVIRNFGQVFE
+585 NNIINGIRGLSQTVD
-600 GGKSIFNFGK
+600 GAKDIFNFGK
-610 NLFSGGKNLF
+610 SIFSRGKNLF
-620 SRGGKTAFKIIGRRF
+620 RKGGKTAFNVIRRKGR
-635 KSGVTRGWQNIVGR
+635 GGLTRGWQNIVGR

-658 TNAASRA
+658 TNAAS
-665 AANTATNT
+665 NV
-673 ASRAAANAATRGVA
+673 ASRAATGTATRTAANAATRGAA
-687 NAGTKASANVMG
+687 NAGAKASANVMG

-839 NKLMDKLADR
+839 KKLMDKLADR

-854 FKQIIEVQKAN
+854 FKQIIEVQKTN

-932 SNSNNNAV
+932 SNSSNNAV

>member
-1 MADWVNSKDFQKL
+1 MANSNNNNIDEIRELLNERLNYF
-14 SDMIENAT
+14 SDEIN
-22 KQGLSRAIHDWAEN
+22 KAIRS
-36 GLSSKQ
+36 GLSSKKVAELIRNQEQNILDKFNVRSIEELDNLKLSIDKQ
-42 INKSF
+42 IADKQREIEEELAKGPNVDPIKLQTLSNEMKVLTDRANAVCKGIRDIHNGADNLKNVTGLRGF
-47 ERYKSD
+47 ARDAENTVRPLNDIVKG
-53 LLKDYGGTEEGLQD
+53 LKDMYG
-67 AYNKAK
+67 
-73 EEYDNAQ
+73 
-80 QILEQ
+80 
-85 KEKELEQKKQE
+85 
-96 ALKLFAKGSNDYNNY
+96 
-111 IKGAA
+111 
-116 DAVDNASESAQKAAK
+116 
-131 SFEKPKSALNDLGQ
+131 
-145 GYKALG
+145 
-151 EYQGF
+151 
-156 KGMAYD
+156 
-162 ADRAVKPVKSL
+162 
-173 VDGLKGMYDVL
+173 VL
-184 KSFNDPWAQA
+184 RDFNEPWAQA

-259 DQENMAAMSA
+259 DQENMAAMRA
-269 IIGEGKTTEFAS
+269 IIGEGKTTEFAT

-423 VSGFNRRRVAAAAE
+423 VSAFNKRRVAAAAE

-463 SASVSASKLDDNM
+463 SASASASKLDDNM

-528 KNLRSLVDIRSGFS
+528 KNLRSLVDKRQGVI
-542 KQKDA
+542 KQRDA
-547 VQAQIAEKVGTGKF
+547 NQAQLSEKLKIGELEGKL
-561 EQNILAGIGKANF
+561 IDVIGQSNF
-574 LLRLL
+574 LLKTW
-579 VIGQLA
+579 ITIALA
-585 MNIGSVIRNFGQVFE
+585 NNIINGIRGLAQTVD
-600 GGKSIFNFGK
+600 GAKDIFNFGK
-610 NLFSGGKNLF
+610 SIFSRGKNLF
-620 SRGGKTAFKIIGRRF
+620 RKGGKTASNVIRR
-635 KSGVTRGWQNIVGR
+635 KGLGGLTRGWQNIVGR

-658 TNAASRA
+658 TNAAS
-665 AANTATNT
+665 NV
-673 ASRAAANAATRGVA
+673 ASRAATGTATRTAANAATRGAA
-687 NAGTKASANVMG
+687 NAGAKASANVMG

-839 NKLMDKLADR
+839 KKLMDKLADR

-854 FKQIIEVQKAN
+854 FKQIIEVQKTN

-932 SNSNNNAV
+932 SNSSNNAV

>member
-1 MADWVNSKDFQKL
+1 MANSNNNNIDEIRELLNERLNYF
-14 SDMIENAT
+14 SDEIN
-22 KQGLSRAIHDWAEN
+22 KAIRS
-36 GLSSKQ
+36 GLSSKKVAELIRNQEQNILDKFNVRSIEELDNLKLSIDKQ
-42 INKSF
+42 IADKQREIEEELAKGPNVDPIKLQTLSNEMKVLTDRSNAVCKGIRDIHNGADNLKNVTGLRGF
-47 ERYKSD
+47 ARDAENTVRPLNDIVKG
-53 LLKDYGGTEEGLQD
+53 LKDMYG
-67 AYNKAK
+67 
-73 EEYDNAQ
+73 
-80 QILEQ
+80 
-85 KEKELEQKKQE
+85 
-96 ALKLFAKGSNDYNNY
+96 
-111 IKGAA
+111 
-116 DAVDNASESAQKAAK
+116 
-131 SFEKPKSALNDLGQ
+131 
-145 GYKALG
+145 
-151 EYQGF
+151 
-156 KGMAYD
+156 
-162 ADRAVKPVKSL
+162 
-173 VDGLKGMYDVL
+173 VL
-184 KSFNDPWAQA
+184 RDFNEPWAQA

-259 DQENMAAMSA
+259 DQENMAAMRA
-269 IIGEGKTTEFAS
+269 IIGEGKTTEFAT

-423 VSGFNRRRVAAAAE
+423 VSAFNKRRVAAAAE

-463 SASVSASKLDDNM
+463 SASASASKLDDNM

-528 KNLRSLVDIRSGFS
+528 KNLRSLVDKRQGVI
-542 KQKDA
+542 KQRDA
-547 VQAQIAEKVGTGKF
+547 NQAQLSEKLKIGELEGKL
-561 EQNILAGIGKANF
+561 IDVIGQSNF
-574 LLRLL
+574 LLKTW
-579 VIGQLA
+579 ITIALA
-585 MNIGSVIRNFGQVFE
+585 NNIINGIRGLAQTVD
-600 GGKSIFNFGK
+600 GAKDIFNFGK
-610 NLFSGGKNLF
+610 SIFSRGKNLF
-620 SRGGKTAFKIIGRRF
+620 RKGGKTASNVIRR
-635 KSGVTRGWQNIVGR
+635 KGLGGLTRGWQNIVGR

-658 TNAASRA
+658 TNAAS
-665 AANTATNT
+665 NV
-673 ASRAAANAATRGVA
+673 ASRAATGTATRTAANAATRGAA
-687 NAGTKASANVMG
+687 NAGAKASANVMG

-818 GDYSV
+818 SDYSV

-839 NKLMDKLADR
+839 KKLMDKLADR

-932 SNSNNNAV
+932 SNSSNNAV

>member
-1 MADWVNSKDFQKL
+1 MANSNNINIDEIRELLNERLNYF
-14 SDMIENAT
+14 SDEIN
-22 KQGLSRAIHDWAEN
+22 KAIRS
-36 GLSSKQ
+36 GLSSKKVAELIRNQEQNILDKFNVRSIEELDNLKLSIDKQ
-42 INKSF
+42 IADKQREIEEELAKGPNVDPITLQTLSNEMKVLTDRSNAVCKGIRDIHNGADNLKNVTGLRGF
-47 ERYKSD
+47 ARDAENTVRPLNDIVKG
-53 LLKDYGGTEEGLQD
+53 LKDMYG
-67 AYNKAK
+67 
-73 EEYDNAQ
+73 
-80 QILEQ
+80 
-85 KEKELEQKKQE
+85 
-96 ALKLFAKGSNDYNNY
+96 
-111 IKGAA
+111 
-116 DAVDNASESAQKAAK
+116 
-131 SFEKPKSALNDLGQ
+131 
-145 GYKALG
+145 
-151 EYQGF
+151 
-156 KGMAYD
+156 
-162 ADRAVKPVKSL
+162 
-173 VDGLKGMYDVL
+173 VL
-184 KSFNDPWAQA
+184 RDFNEPWAQA

-259 DQENMAAMSA
+259 DQENMAAMRA
-269 IIGEGKTTEFAS
+269 IIGEGKTTEFAT

-423 VSGFNRRRVAAAAE
+423 VSAFNKRRVAAAAE

-463 SASVSASKLDDNM
+463 SASASASKLDDNM

-528 KNLRSLVDIRSGFS
+528 KNLRSLVDKRQGVI
-542 KQKDA
+542 KQRDA
-547 VQAQIAEKVGTGKF
+547 NQAQLSEKLKIGELEGKL
-561 EQNILAGIGKANF
+561 IDVIGQSNF
-574 LLRLL
+574 LLKTW
-579 VIGQLA
+579 ITIALA
-585 MNIGSVIRNFGQVFE
+585 NNIINGIRGLAQIVD
-600 GGKSIFNFGK
+600 GAKDIFNFGK
-610 NLFSGGKNLF
+610 SIFSRGKNLF
-620 SRGGKTAFKIIGRRF
+620 RKGGKTASNVIRR
-635 KSGVTRGWQNIVGR
+635 KGLGGLTRGWQNIVGR

-658 TNAASRA
+658 TNAAS
-665 AANTATNT
+665 NV
-673 ASRAAANAATRGVA
+673 ASRAATGTATRTAANAATRGAA
-687 NAGTKASANVMG
+687 NAGAKASANVMG

-712 FLGKGGA
+712 FLGKGGV

-818 GDYSV
+818 SDYSV

-839 NKLMDKLADR
+839 KKLMDKLADR

-932 SNSNNNAV
+932 SNSSNNAV

>member
-1 MADWVNSKDFQKL
+1 MANSNNNNIDEIRELLNERLNYF
-14 SDMIENAT
+14 SDEIN
-22 KQGLSRAIHDWAEN
+22 KAIRS
-36 GLSSKQ
+36 GLSSKKVAELIRNQEQNILDKFNVRSIEELDNLKLSIDKQ
-42 INKSF
+42 IADKQREIEEELAKGPNVDPIRLQTLSNEMKVLTDRANAVCKGIRDIHNGADNLKNVTGLRGF
-47 ERYKSD
+47 ARDAENTVRPLNDIVKG
-53 LLKDYGGTEEGLQD
+53 LKDMYG
-67 AYNKAK
+67 
-73 EEYDNAQ
+73 
-80 QILEQ
+80 
-85 KEKELEQKKQE
+85 
-96 ALKLFAKGSNDYNNY
+96 
-111 IKGAA
+111 
-116 DAVDNASESAQKAAK
+116 
-131 SFEKPKSALNDLGQ
+131 
-145 GYKALG
+145 
-151 EYQGF
+151 
-156 KGMAYD
+156 
-162 ADRAVKPVKSL
+162 
-173 VDGLKGMYDVL
+173 VL
-184 KSFNDPWAQA
+184 RDFNEPWAQA

-246 TKAVGRNVRLSNA
+246 TKSVGRNVRLSNA
-259 DQENMAAMSA
+259 DQENMAAMKA

-407 MIGQLG
+407 MVGQLG

-423 VSGFNRRRVAAAAE
+423 VSAFNKRRVAAAAE

-463 SASVSASKLDDNM
+463 SASASASKLDDNM

-528 KNLRSLVDIRSGFS
+528 KNLRSLVDKRQGVI
-542 KQKDA
+542 KQRDA
-547 VQAQIAEKVGTGKF
+547 NQAQLSEKLKIGELEGKL
-561 EQNILAGIGKANF
+561 IDVIGQSNF
-574 LLRLL
+574 LLKTW
-579 VIGQLA
+579 ITIALA
-585 MNIGSVIRNFGQVFE
+585 NNIINGIRGLAQTVD
-600 GGKSIFNFGK
+600 GAKDIFNFGK
-610 NLFSGGKNLF
+610 SIFSGGKNLF
-620 SRGGKTAFKIIGRRF
+620 SRGGKTGFKIIGRRIGR
-635 KSGVTRGWQNIVGR
+635 GVTKGWQNIVGR

-658 TNAASRA
+658 TNAAS
-665 AANTATNT
+665 NV
-673 ASRAAANAATRGVA
+673 ASRAATGTATRTAANAATKGAA
-687 NAGTKASANVMG
+687 NAGAKASANVMG

-818 GDYSV
+818 SDYSV

-839 NKLMDKLADR
+839 KKLMDKLADR

-932 SNSNNNAV
+932 SNSSNNAV

>member
-1 MADWVNSKDFQKL
+1 MANSNNNNIDEIRELLNERLNYF
-14 SDMIENAT
+14 SDEIN
-22 KQGLSRAIHDWAEN
+22 KAIRS
-36 GLSSKQ
+36 GLSSKKVAELIRNQEQNILDKFNVRSIEELDNLKLSIDKQ
-42 INKSF
+42 IADKQREIEEELAKGPNVDPIRLQTLSNEMKVLTDRANAVCKGIRDIHNGADNLKNVTGLRGF
-47 ERYKSD
+47 ARDAENTVRPLNDIVKG
-53 LLKDYGGTEEGLQD
+53 LKDMYG
-67 AYNKAK
+67 
-73 EEYDNAQ
+73 
-80 QILEQ
+80 
-85 KEKELEQKKQE
+85 
-96 ALKLFAKGSNDYNNY
+96 
-111 IKGAA
+111 
-116 DAVDNASESAQKAAK
+116 
-131 SFEKPKSALNDLGQ
+131 
-145 GYKALG
+145 
-151 EYQGF
+151 
-156 KGMAYD
+156 
-162 ADRAVKPVKSL
+162 
-173 VDGLKGMYDVL
+173 VL
-184 KSFNDPWAQA
+184 RDFNEPWAQA

-259 DQENMAAMSA
+259 DQENMAAMRA
-269 IIGEGKTTEFAS
+269 IIGEGKTTEFAT

-423 VSGFNRRRVAAAAE
+423 VSAFNKRRVAAAAE

-463 SASVSASKLDDNM
+463 SASASASKLDDNM

-528 KNLRSLVDIRSGFS
+528 KNLRSLVDKRQGVI
-542 KQKDA
+542 KQRDA
-547 VQAQIAEKVGTGKF
+547 NQAQLSEKLKIGELEGKL
-561 EQNILAGIGKANF
+561 IDVIGQSNF
-574 LLRLL
+574 LLKTW
-579 VIGQLA
+579 ITIALA
-585 MNIGSVIRNFGQVFE
+585 NNIINGIRGLAQTVD
-600 GGKSIFNFGK
+600 GAKDIFNFGK
-610 NLFSGGKNLF
+610 SIFSRGKNLF
-620 SRGGKTAFKIIGRRF
+620 RKGGKTASNVIRR
-635 KSGVTRGWQNIVGR
+635 KGLGGLTRGWQNIVGR

-658 TNAASRA
+658 TNAATG
-665 AANTATNT
+665 TATRT
-673 ASRAAANAATRGVA
+673 AANAATRGAA
-687 NAGTKASANVMG
+687 NAGAKASANVMG

-818 GDYSV
+818 SDYSV

-839 NKLMDKLADR
+839 KKLMDKLADR

-932 SNSNNNAV
+932 SNSSNNAV

>member
-1 MADWVNSKDFQKL
+1 MANSNNINIDEIRELLNERLNYF
-14 SDMIENAT
+14 SDEIN
-22 KQGLSRAIHDWAEN
+22 KAIRS
-36 GLSSKQ
+36 GLSSKKVAELIRNQEQNILDKFNVRSIEELDNLKLSIDKQ
-42 INKSF
+42 IADKQREIEEELAKGPNVDPIKIQTLSNEMKVLTDRSNAVCKGIRDIHNGADNLKNVTGLRGF
-47 ERYKSD
+47 ARDAENTVRPLNDIVKG
-53 LLKDYGGTEEGLQD
+53 LKDMYG
-67 AYNKAK
+67 
-73 EEYDNAQ
+73 
-80 QILEQ
+80 
-85 KEKELEQKKQE
+85 
-96 ALKLFAKGSNDYNNY
+96 
-111 IKGAA
+111 
-116 DAVDNASESAQKAAK
+116 
-131 SFEKPKSALNDLGQ
+131 
-145 GYKALG
+145 
-151 EYQGF
+151 
-156 KGMAYD
+156 
-162 ADRAVKPVKSL
+162 
-173 VDGLKGMYDVL
+173 VL
-184 KSFNDPWAQA
+184 RDFNEPWAQA

-259 DQENMAAMSA
+259 DQENMAAMKA
-269 IIGEGKTTEFAS
+269 IIGEGKTTEFAT

-423 VSGFNRRRVAAAAE
+423 VSAFNKRRVAAAAE

-463 SASVSASKLDDNM
+463 SASASASKLDDNM

-528 KNLRSLVDIRSGFS
+528 KNLRSLVDKRQGVI
-542 KQKDA
+542 KQRDA
-547 VQAQIAEKVGTGKF
+547 NQAQLSEKLKIGELEGKL
-561 EQNILAGIGKANF
+561 IDVIGQSNF
-574 LLRLL
+574 LLKTW
-579 VIGQLA
+579 ITIALA
-585 MNIGSVIRNFGQVFE
+585 NNIINGIRGLAQIVD
-600 GGKSIFNFGK
+600 GAKDIFNFGK
-610 NLFSGGKNLF
+610 SIFSRGKNLF
-620 SRGGKTAFKIIGRRF
+620 RKGGKTASNVIRR
-635 KSGVTRGWQNIVGR
+635 KGLGGLTRGWQNIVGR

-658 TNAASRA
+658 TNAAS
-665 AANTATNT
+665 NV
-673 ASRAAANAATRGVA
+673 ASRAATGTATRTAANAATRGAA
-687 NAGTKASANVMG
+687 NAGAKASANVMG

-818 GDYSV
+818 SDYSV

-839 NKLMDKLADR
+839 KKLMDKLADR

-932 SNSNNNAV
+932 SNSSNNAV

>member
-1 MADWVNSKDFQKL
+1 MANSNNINIDEIRELLNERLNYF
-14 SDMIENAT
+14 SDEIN
-22 KQGLSRAIHDWAEN
+22 KAIRS
-36 GLSSKQ
+36 GLSSKKVAELIRNQ
-42 INKSF
+42 EQN
-47 ERYKSD
+47 
-53 LLKDYGGTEEGLQD
+53 
-67 AYNKAK
+67 
-73 EEYDNAQ
+73 
-80 QILEQ
+80 ILD
-85 KEKELEQKKQE
+85 KFNVRSIKELEN
-96 ALKLFAKGSNDYNNY
+96 LKLSLDKQIADKQREIEEELAKGPNVDQNKLQTLSNQMKVMTDKSNAVC
-111 IKGAA
+111 KGIRDIHNGA
-116 DAVDNASESAQKAAK
+116 DNLKNVTGLRGFARDAENTVR
-131 SFEKPKSALNDLGQ
+131 PLNDI
-145 GYKALG
+145 
-151 EYQGF
+151 
-156 KGMAYD
+156 
-162 ADRAVKPVKSL
+162 VK
-173 VDGLKGMYDVL
+173 GLKDMYGVL
-184 KSFNDPWAQA
+184 RDFNEPWAQA

-223 VKNHIGINYNVSTD
+223 VKSHIGINYNVSTD

-259 DQENMAAMSA
+259 DQENMAAMRA
-269 IIGEGKTTEFAS
+269 IIGEGKTTEFAT

-423 VSGFNRRRVAAAAE
+423 VSAFNKRRVAAAAE

-463 SASVSASKLDDNM
+463 SASASASKLDDNM

-528 KNLRSLVDIRSGFS
+528 KNLRSLVDKRQGVI
-542 KQKDA
+542 KQRDA
-547 VQAQIAEKVGTGKF
+547 NQAQLSEKLKIGELEGKL
-561 EQNILAGIGKANF
+561 IDVIGQSNF
-574 LLRLL
+574 LLKTW
-579 VIGQLA
+579 ITIALA
-585 MNIGSVIRNFGQVFE
+585 NNIINGIRGLAQTVD
-600 GGKSIFNFGK
+600 GAKDIFNFGK
-610 NLFSGGKNLF
+610 SIFSGGKNLF
-620 SRGGKTAFKIIGRRF
+620 SRGGKTGFKIIGRRIGR
-635 KSGVTRGWQNIVGR
+635 GVTKGWQNIVGR

-658 TNAASRA
+658 TNAAS
-665 AANTATNT
+665 N
-673 ASRAAANAATRGVA
+673 VA
-687 NAGTKASANVMG
+687 
-699 RGISRAGTRGAIK
+699 SRAGTRGAIK
-712 FLGKGGA
+712 FLSKGGA

-839 NKLMDKLADR
+839 KKLMDKLADR

-932 SNSNNNAV
+932 SNSSNNAV

>member
-1 MADWVNSKDFQKL
+1 MANSNNSNIDEIREFL
-14 SDMIENAT
+14 NERLNYFSDEIN
-22 KQGLSRAIHDWAEN
+22 KAIRS
-36 GLSSKQ
+36 GLSSKKVAELIRNQ
-42 INKSF
+42 EQN
-47 ERYKSD
+47 
-53 LLKDYGGTEEGLQD
+53 
-67 AYNKAK
+67 
-73 EEYDNAQ
+73 
-80 QILEQ
+80 ILD
-85 KEKELEQKKQE
+85 KFNVRSIKELEN
-96 ALKLFAKGSNDYNNY
+96 LKLSLDKQIADKQREIEEELAKGPNVDQNKLQTLSNQMKVMTDKSNAVC
-111 IKGAA
+111 KGIRDIHNGA
-116 DAVDNASESAQKAAK
+116 DNLKNVTGLRGFARDAENTVR
-131 SFEKPKSALNDLGQ
+131 PLNDI
-145 GYKALG
+145 
-151 EYQGF
+151 
-156 KGMAYD
+156 
-162 ADRAVKPVKSL
+162 VK
-173 VDGLKGMYDVL
+173 GLKDMYGVL
-184 KSFNDPWAQA
+184 RDFNEPWAQA

-223 VKNHIGINYNVSTD
+223 VKSHIGINYNVSTD

-259 DQENMAAMSA
+259 DQENMAAMRA
-269 IIGEGKTTEFAS
+269 IIGEGKTTEFAT

-423 VSGFNRRRVAAAAE
+423 VSAFNKRRVAAAAE

-463 SASVSASKLDDNM
+463 SASASASKLDDNM

-528 KNLRSLVDIRSGFS
+528 KNLRSLVDKRQGVI
-542 KQKDA
+542 KQRDA
-547 VQAQIAEKVGTGKF
+547 NQAQLSEKLKIGELEGKL
-561 EQNILAGIGKANF
+561 IDVIGQSNF
-574 LLRLL
+574 LLKTW
-579 VIGQLA
+579 ITIALA
-585 MNIGSVIRNFGQVFE
+585 NNIINGIRGLAQTVD
-600 GGKSIFNFGK
+600 GAKDIFNFGK
-610 NLFSGGKNLF
+610 SIFSGGKNLF
-620 SRGGKTAFKIIGRRF
+620 SRGGKTGFKIIGRRIGR
-635 KSGVTRGWQNIVGR
+635 GVTKGWQNIVGR

-658 TNAASRA
+658 TNAAS
-665 AANTATNT
+665 N
-673 ASRAAANAATRGVA
+673 VA
-687 NAGTKASANVMG
+687 
-699 RGISRAGTRGAIK
+699 SRAGTRGAIK
-712 FLGKGGA
+712 FLSKGGA

-839 NKLMDKLADR
+839 KKLMDKLADR

-932 SNSNNNAV
+932 SNSSNNAV

>member
-1 MADWVNSKDFQKL
+1 MAEDKVLKELLDELRGFRQDL
-14 SDMIENAT
+14 SDKISTWSNNDNM
-22 KQGLSRAIHDWAEN
+22 
-36 GLSSKQ
+36 SSKN
-42 INKSF
+42 IVKSYEAEREKF
-47 ERYKSD
+47 LEPYGGLDGLQERYR
-53 LLKDYGGTEEGLQD
+53 
-67 AYNKAK
+67 KAK
-73 EEYDNAQ
+73 EE
-80 QILEQ
+80 LEKKK
-85 KEKELEQKKQE
+85 KEAEQHHWKPGTKEYNDHIKDATKEVLECGK
-96 ALKLFAKGSNDYNNY
+96 
-111 IKGAA
+111 
-116 DAVDNASESAQKAAK
+116 
-131 SFEKPKSALNDLGQ
+131 ALNQVGKGDE
-145 GYKALG
+145 KIK
-151 EYQGF
+151 EF
-156 KGMAYD
+156 KGVKGLAHD
-162 ADRAVKPVKSL
+162 ADRAVKPVKNL
-173 VDGLKGMYDVL
+173 IDGLEGMYRVL
-184 KSFNDPWAQA
+184 EKFNDPWAKA
-194 SKAASQYAKSV
+194 SHAASQYAKSV

-223 VKNHIGINYNVSTD
+223 VKSHIGINYNVSTD

-259 DQENMAAMSA
+259 DQENMAAMRA
-269 IIGEGKTTEFAS
+269 IIGEGKTTEFAT

-423 VSGFNRRRVAAAAE
+423 VSAFNKRRVAAAAE

-463 SASVSASKLDDNM
+463 SASASASKLDDNM

-528 KNLRSLVDIRSGFS
+528 KNLRSLVDKRQGVI
-542 KQKDA
+542 KQRDA
-547 VQAQIAEKVGTGKF
+547 NQAQLSEKLKIGELEGKL
-561 EQNILAGIGKANF
+561 IDVIGQSNF
-574 LLRLL
+574 LLKTW
-579 VIGQLA
+579 ITIALA
-585 MNIGSVIRNFGQVFE
+585 NNIINGIRGLAQTVD
-600 GGKSIFNFGK
+600 GAKDIFNFGK
-610 NLFSGGKNLF
+610 SIFSRGKNLF
-620 SRGGKTAFKIIGRRF
+620 RKGGKTAFNVIRGKGR
-635 KSGVTRGWQNIVGR
+635 GGLTRGWQNIVGR

-658 TNAASRA
+658 TNAAS
-665 AANTATNT
+665 NV
-673 ASRAAANAATRGVA
+673 ASRAATGTATRTAANAATRGAA
-687 NAGTKASANVMG
+687 NAGAKASANVMG

-839 NKLMDKLADR
+839 KKLMDKLADR

-932 SNSNNNAV
+932 SNSSNNAV

>member
-1 MADWVNSKDFQKL
+1 MANSNNNNIDEIRELLNERLNYF
-14 SDMIENAT
+14 SDEIN
-22 KQGLSRAIHDWAEN
+22 KAIRS
-36 GLSSKQ
+36 GLSSKKVAELIRNQ
-42 INKSF
+42 EQNILDKFNVRSIEELENLKLSLDKQLADKQREIEEELAKGPNVDQNKLQTLSNQMKVMTD
-47 ERYKSD
+47 KSNAVCKGIRD
-53 LLKDYGGTEEGLQD
+53 IHNGADNLKNVTGLRGFARDAENTVRPLNDIVKGLKDMYG
-67 AYNKAK
+67 
-73 EEYDNAQ
+73 
-80 QILEQ
+80 
-85 KEKELEQKKQE
+85 
-96 ALKLFAKGSNDYNNY
+96 
-111 IKGAA
+111 
-116 DAVDNASESAQKAAK
+116 
-131 SFEKPKSALNDLGQ
+131 
-145 GYKALG
+145 
-151 EYQGF
+151 
-156 KGMAYD
+156 
-162 ADRAVKPVKSL
+162 
-173 VDGLKGMYDVL
+173 VL
-184 KSFNDPWAQA
+184 RDFNEPWAQA

-223 VKNHIGINYNVSTD
+223 VKSHIGINYNVSTD

-259 DQENMAAMSA
+259 DQENMAAMRA
-269 IIGEGKTTEFAS
+269 IIGEGKTTEFAT

-377 GGPFAQAADPLGMLN
+377 GGPFAQASDPLGMLN

-423 VSGFNRRRVAAAAE
+423 VSAFNKRRVAAAAE

-463 SASVSASKLDDNM
+463 SASASASKLDDNM

-528 KNLRSLVDIRSGFS
+528 KNLRSLVDKRQGVI
-542 KQKDA
+542 KQRDA
-547 VQAQIAEKVGTGKF
+547 NQAQLSEKLKIGELEGKL
-561 EQNILAGIGKANF
+561 IDVIGQSNF
-574 LLRLL
+574 LLKTW
-579 VIGQLA
+579 ITIALA
-585 MNIGSVIRNFGQVFE
+585 NNIINGIRGLAQTVD
-600 GGKSIFNFGK
+600 GAKDIFNFGK
-610 NLFSGGKNLF
+610 SIFSGGKNLF
-620 SRGGKTAFKIIGRRF
+620 SRGGKTGFKIIGRRIGR
-635 KSGVTRGWQNIVGR
+635 GVTKGWQNIVGR

-658 TNAASRA
+658 TNAAS
-665 AANTATNT
+665 N
-673 ASRAAANAATRGVA
+673 VA
-687 NAGTKASANVMG
+687 
-699 RGISRAGTRGAIK
+699 SRAGTRGAIK
-712 FLGKGGA
+712 FLSKGGA

-839 NKLMDKLADR
+839 KKLMDKLADR

-932 SNSNNNAV
+932 SNSSNNAV

>member
-1 MADWVNSKDFQKL
+1 MANSNNNNIDEIRELLNERLNYF
-14 SDMIENAT
+14 SDEIN
-22 KQGLSRAIHDWAEN
+22 KAIRS
-36 GLSSKQ
+36 GLSSKKVAELIRNQEQNILDKFNVRSIEELDNLKLSIDKQ
-42 INKSF
+42 IADKQREIEEELAKGPNVDPIKLQTLSNEMKVLTDRANAVCKGIRDIHNGADNLKNVTGLRGF
-47 ERYKSD
+47 ARDAENTVRPLNDIVKG
-53 LLKDYGGTEEGLQD
+53 LKDMYG
-67 AYNKAK
+67 
-73 EEYDNAQ
+73 
-80 QILEQ
+80 
-85 KEKELEQKKQE
+85 
-96 ALKLFAKGSNDYNNY
+96 
-111 IKGAA
+111 
-116 DAVDNASESAQKAAK
+116 
-131 SFEKPKSALNDLGQ
+131 
-145 GYKALG
+145 
-151 EYQGF
+151 
-156 KGMAYD
+156 
-162 ADRAVKPVKSL
+162 
-173 VDGLKGMYDVL
+173 VL
-184 KSFNDPWAQA
+184 RDFNEPWAQA

-259 DQENMAAMSA
+259 DQENMAAMRA
-269 IIGEGKTTEFAS
+269 IIGEGKTTEFAT

-423 VSGFNRRRVAAAAE
+423 VSAFNKRRVAAAAE

-463 SASVSASKLDDNM
+463 SASASASKLDDNM

-528 KNLRSLVDIRSGFS
+528 KNLRSLVDKRQGVI
-542 KQKDA
+542 KQRDA
-547 VQAQIAEKVGTGKF
+547 NQAQLSEKLKIGELEGKL
-561 EQNILAGIGKANF
+561 IDVIGQSNF
-574 LLRLL
+574 LLKTW
-579 VIGQLA
+579 ITIALA
-585 MNIGSVIRNFGQVFE
+585 NNIINGIRGLAQTVD
-600 GGKSIFNFGK
+600 GAKDIFNFGK
-610 NLFSGGKNLF
+610 SIFSRGKNLF
-620 SRGGKTAFKIIGRRF
+620 RKGGKTASNVIRR
-635 KSGVTRGWQNIVGR
+635 KGLGGLTRGWQNIVGR

-658 TNAASRA
+658 TNAAS
-665 AANTATNT
+665 NV
-673 ASRAAANAATRGVA
+673 ASRAATGTATRTAANAATRGAA
-687 NAGTKASANVMG
+687 NAGAKASANVMG

-839 NKLMDKLADR
+839 KKLMDKLADR

-932 SNSNNNAV
+932 SNSSNNAV

>member
-1 MADWVNSKDFQKL
+1 MAEDKVLKELLDELRGFRQDL
-14 SDMIENAT
+14 SDKISTWSNNDNM
-22 KQGLSRAIHDWAEN
+22 
-36 GLSSKQ
+36 SSKN
-42 INKSF
+42 IVKSYEAEREKF
-47 ERYKSD
+47 LEPYGGLDGLQERYR
-53 LLKDYGGTEEGLQD
+53 
-67 AYNKAK
+67 KAK
-73 EEYDNAQ
+73 EE
-80 QILEQ
+80 LEKKK
-85 KEKELEQKKQE
+85 KEAEQHHWKPGTKEYNDHIKDATKEVLEYGK
-96 ALKLFAKGSNDYNNY
+96 
-111 IKGAA
+111 
-116 DAVDNASESAQKAAK
+116 
-131 SFEKPKSALNDLGQ
+131 ALNQVG
-145 GYKALG
+145 KAD
-151 EYQGF
+151 EEIKEF
-156 KGMAYD
+156 KGVKGLAHD
-162 ADRAVKPVKSL
+162 ADRAVKPVKNL
-173 VDGLKGMYDVL
+173 IDGLEGMYRVL
-184 KSFNDPWAQA
+184 EKFNDPWAKA
-194 SKAASQYAKSV
+194 SHAASQYAKSV

-223 VKNHIGINYNVSTD
+223 VKSHIGINYNVSTD

-259 DQENMAAMSA
+259 DQENMAAMRA

-423 VSGFNRRRVAAAAE
+423 VSAFNKRRVAAAAE

-463 SASVSASKLDDNM
+463 SASASASKLDDNM
-476 KELIKNNAEFKN
+476 KELIKNNAEFKE

-528 KNLRSLVDIRSGFS
+528 KNLRSLVDKRQGVI
-542 KQKDA
+542 KQRDA
-547 VQAQIAEKVGTGKF
+547 NQAQLSEKLKIGELEGKL
-561 EQNILAGIGKANF
+561 IDVIGQSNF
-574 LLRLL
+574 LLKTW
-579 VIGQLA
+579 ITIALA
-585 MNIGSVIRNFGQVFE
+585 NNIINGIRGLAQTVD
-600 GGKSIFNFGK
+600 GAKDIFNFGK
-610 NLFSGGKNLF
+610 SIFSGGKNLF
-620 SRGGKTAFKIIGRRF
+620 SRGGKTGFKIIGRRIGR
-635 KSGVTRGWQNIVGR
+635 GVTKGWQNIVGR

-658 TNAASRA
+658 TNAAS
-665 AANTATNT
+665 NV
-673 ASRAAANAATRGVA
+673 ASRAATGTATRTAANAATRGAA
-687 NAGTKASANVMG
+687 NAGAKASANVMG

-839 NKLMDKLADR
+839 KKLMDKLADR

-932 SNSNNNAV
+932 SNSSNNAV

-955 NGTLKLTSDNGQS
+955 NGTLKLTSDNGQC

>member
-1 MADWVNSKDFQKL
+1 MANSNNINIDEIRELLNERLNYF
-14 SDMIENAT
+14 SDEIN
-22 KQGLSRAIHDWAEN
+22 KAIRS
-36 GLSSKQ
+36 GLSSKKVAELIRNQEQNILDKFNVRSIEELDNLKLSIDKQ
-42 INKSF
+42 IADKQREIEEELAKGPNVDPIKIQTLSN
-47 ERYKSD
+47 EMKVLTDRSD
-53 LLKDYGGTEEGLQD
+53 AVCKGIRDIHNGADNLKNVTGLRGFARDAENTVRPLNDIVKGLKDMYG
-67 AYNKAK
+67 
-73 EEYDNAQ
+73 
-80 QILEQ
+80 
-85 KEKELEQKKQE
+85 
-96 ALKLFAKGSNDYNNY
+96 
-111 IKGAA
+111 
-116 DAVDNASESAQKAAK
+116 
-131 SFEKPKSALNDLGQ
+131 
-145 GYKALG
+145 
-151 EYQGF
+151 
-156 KGMAYD
+156 
-162 ADRAVKPVKSL
+162 
-173 VDGLKGMYDVL
+173 VL
-184 KSFNDPWAQA
+184 RDFNEPWAQA

-205 GLAKKGMDALRKS
+205 GLAKNGMDALRKS

-259 DQENMAAMSA
+259 DQENMAAMRA
-269 IIGEGKTTEFAS
+269 IIGEGKTTEFAT

-423 VSGFNRRRVAAAAE
+423 VSAFNKRRVAAAAE

-463 SASVSASKLDDNM
+463 SASASASKLDDNM

-528 KNLRSLVDIRSGFS
+528 KNLRSLVDKRQGVI
-542 KQKDA
+542 KQRDA
-547 VQAQIAEKVGTGKF
+547 NQAQLSEKLKIGELEGKL
-561 EQNILAGIGKANF
+561 IDVIGQSNF
-574 LLRLL
+574 LLKTW
-579 VIGQLA
+579 ITIALA
-585 MNIGSVIRNFGQVFE
+585 NNIINGIRGLAQIVD
-600 GGKSIFNFGK
+600 GAKDIFNFGK
-610 NLFSGGKNLF
+610 SIFSRGKNLF
-620 SRGGKTAFKIIGRRF
+620 RKGGKTASNVIRR
-635 KSGVTRGWQNIVGR
+635 KGLGGLTRGWQNIVGR

-658 TNAASRA
+658 TNAAS
-665 AANTATNT
+665 NV
-673 ASRAAANAATRGVA
+673 ASRAATGTATRTAANAATRGAA
-687 NAGTKASANVMG
+687 NAGAKASANVMG

-818 GDYSV
+818 SDYSV

-839 NKLMDKLADR
+839 KKLMDKLADR

-932 SNSNNNAV
+932 SNSSNNAV

>member
-1 MADWVNSKDFQKL
+1 MAEDKVLKELLDELRGFRQDL
-14 SDMIENAT
+14 SDKISTWSNNDNM
-22 KQGLSRAIHDWAEN
+22 
-36 GLSSKQ
+36 SSKN
-42 INKSF
+42 IVKSYEAEREKF
-47 ERYKSD
+47 LEPYGGLDGLQERYR
-53 LLKDYGGTEEGLQD
+53 
-67 AYNKAK
+67 KAK
-73 EEYDNAQ
+73 EE
-80 QILEQ
+80 LEKKK
-85 KEKELEQKKQE
+85 KEAEQHHWKPGTKEYNDHIKDATKEVLEYGK
-96 ALKLFAKGSNDYNNY
+96 
-111 IKGAA
+111 
-116 DAVDNASESAQKAAK
+116 
-131 SFEKPKSALNDLGQ
+131 ALNQVG
-145 GYKALG
+145 KAD
-151 EYQGF
+151 EKIKEF
-156 KGMAYD
+156 KGVKGLAHD
-162 ADRAVKPVKSL
+162 ADRAVKPVKNL
-173 VDGLKGMYDVL
+173 IDGLEGMYRVL
-184 KSFNDPWAQA
+184 EKFNDPWAKA
-194 SKAASQYAKSV
+194 SHAASQYAKSV

-223 VKNHIGINYNVSTD
+223 VKSHIGINYNVSTD

-259 DQENMAAMSA
+259 DQENMAAMRA

-423 VSGFNRRRVAAAAE
+423 VSAFNKRRVAAAAE

-463 SASVSASKLDDNM
+463 SASASASKLDDNM
-476 KELIKNNAEFKN
+476 KELIKNNAEFKE

-528 KNLRSLVDIRSGFS
+528 KNLRSLVDKRQGVI
-542 KQKDA
+542 KQRDA
-547 VQAQIAEKVGTGKF
+547 NQAQLSEKLKIGELEGKL
-561 EQNILAGIGKANF
+561 IDVIGQSNF
-574 LLRLL
+574 LLKTW
-579 VIGQLA
+579 ITIALA
-585 MNIGSVIRNFGQVFE
+585 NNIINGIRGLAQTVD
-600 GGKSIFNFGK
+600 GAKDIFNFGK
-610 NLFSGGKNLF
+610 SIFSGGKNLF
-620 SRGGKTAFKIIGRRF
+620 SRGGKTGFKIIGRRIGR
-635 KSGVTRGWQNIVGR
+635 GVTKGWQNIVGR

-658 TNAASRA
+658 TNAAS
-665 AANTATNT
+665 NV
-673 ASRAAANAATRGVA
+673 ASRAATGTATRTAANAATRGAA
-687 NAGTKASANVMG
+687 NAGAKASANVMG

-839 NKLMDKLADR
+839 KKLMDKLADR

-932 SNSNNNAV
+932 SNSSNNAV

-955 NGTLKLTSDNGQS
+955 NGTLKLTSDNGQC

>member
-1 MADWVNSKDFQKL
+1 MANSNNNNIDEIRELLNERLNYF
-14 SDMIENAT
+14 SDEIN
-22 KQGLSRAIHDWAEN
+22 KAIRS
-36 GLSSKQ
+36 GLSSKKVAELIRNQEQNILDKFNVRSIEELDNLKLSIDKQ
-42 INKSF
+42 IADKQREIEEELAKGPNVDPIKIQTLSN
-47 ERYKSD
+47 EMKVLTDRSD
-53 LLKDYGGTEEGLQD
+53 AVCKGIRDIHNGADNLKNVTGLRGFARDAENTVRPLNDIVKGLKDMYG
-67 AYNKAK
+67 
-73 EEYDNAQ
+73 
-80 QILEQ
+80 
-85 KEKELEQKKQE
+85 
-96 ALKLFAKGSNDYNNY
+96 
-111 IKGAA
+111 
-116 DAVDNASESAQKAAK
+116 
-131 SFEKPKSALNDLGQ
+131 
-145 GYKALG
+145 
-151 EYQGF
+151 
-156 KGMAYD
+156 
-162 ADRAVKPVKSL
+162 
-173 VDGLKGMYDVL
+173 VL
-184 KSFNDPWAQA
+184 RDFNEPWAQA

-205 GLAKKGMDALRKS
+205 GLAKNGMDALRKS

-259 DQENMAAMSA
+259 DQENMAAMRA
-269 IIGEGKTTEFAS
+269 IIGEGKTTEFAT

-423 VSGFNRRRVAAAAE
+423 VSAFNKRRVAAAAE

-463 SASVSASKLDDNM
+463 SASASASKLDDNM

-528 KNLRSLVDIRSGFS
+528 KNLRSLVDKRQGVI
-542 KQKDA
+542 KQRDA
-547 VQAQIAEKVGTGKF
+547 NQAQLSEKLKIGELEGKL
-561 EQNILAGIGKANF
+561 IDVIGQSNF
-574 LLRLL
+574 LLKTW
-579 VIGQLA
+579 ITIALA
-585 MNIGSVIRNFGQVFE
+585 NNIINGIRGLAQTVD
-600 GGKSIFNFGK
+600 GAKDIFNFGK
-610 NLFSGGKNLF
+610 SIFSRGKNLF
-620 SRGGKTAFKIIGRRF
+620 RKGGKTASNVIRR
-635 KSGVTRGWQNIVGR
+635 KGLGGLTRGWQNIVGR

-658 TNAASRA
+658 TNAAS
-665 AANTATNT
+665 NV
-673 ASRAAANAATRGVA
+673 ASRAATGTATRTAANAATRGAA
-687 NAGTKASANVMG
+687 NAGAKASANVMG

-818 GDYSV
+818 SDYSV

-839 NKLMDKLADR
+839 KKLMDKLADR

-932 SNSNNNAV
+932 SNSSNNAV

>member
-1 MADWVNSKDFQKL
+1 MANSNNNNIDEIRELLNERLNYF
-14 SDMIENAT
+14 SDEIN
-22 KQGLSRAIHDWAEN
+22 KAIRS
-36 GLSSKQ
+36 GLSSKKVAELIRNQEQNILDKFNVRSIEELDNLKLSIDKQ
-42 INKSF
+42 IADKQREIEEELAKGPNVDPIKLQTLSNEMKVLTDRANAVCKGIRDIHNGADNLKNVTGLRGF
-47 ERYKSD
+47 ARDAENTVRPLNDIVKG
-53 LLKDYGGTEEGLQD
+53 LKDMYG
-67 AYNKAK
+67 
-73 EEYDNAQ
+73 
-80 QILEQ
+80 
-85 KEKELEQKKQE
+85 
-96 ALKLFAKGSNDYNNY
+96 
-111 IKGAA
+111 
-116 DAVDNASESAQKAAK
+116 
-131 SFEKPKSALNDLGQ
+131 
-145 GYKALG
+145 
-151 EYQGF
+151 
-156 KGMAYD
+156 
-162 ADRAVKPVKSL
+162 
-173 VDGLKGMYDVL
+173 VL
-184 KSFNDPWAQA
+184 RDFNEPWAQA

-259 DQENMAAMSA
+259 DQENMAAMRA
-269 IIGEGKTTEFAS
+269 IIGEGKTTEFAT

-423 VSGFNRRRVAAAAE
+423 VSAFNKRRVAAAAE

-463 SASVSASKLDDNM
+463 SASASASKLDDNM

-528 KNLRSLVDIRSGFS
+528 KNLRSLVDKRQGVI
-542 KQKDA
+542 KQRDA
-547 VQAQIAEKVGTGKF
+547 NQAQLSEKLKIGELEGKL
-561 EQNILAGIGKANF
+561 IDVIGQSNF
-574 LLRLL
+574 LLKTW
-579 VIGQLA
+579 ITIALA
-585 MNIGSVIRNFGQVFE
+585 NNIINGIRGLAQTVD
-600 GGKSIFNFGK
+600 GAKDIFNFGK
-610 NLFSGGKNLF
+610 SIFSRGKNLF
-620 SRGGKTAFKIIGRRF
+620 RKGGKTASNVIRR
-635 KSGVTRGWQNIVGR
+635 KGLGGLTRGWQNIVGR

-658 TNAASRA
+658 TNAAS
-665 AANTATNT
+665 NV
-673 ASRAAANAATRGVA
+673 ASRAATGTATRTAANAATRGAA
-687 NAGTKASANVMG
+687 NAGAKASANVMG

-818 GDYSV
+818 SDYSV

-839 NKLMDKLADR
+839 KKLMDKLADR

-932 SNSNNNAV
+932 SNSSNNAV

>member
-1 MADWVNSKDFQKL
+1 MAEDKVLKELLDELRGFRQDL
-14 SDMIENAT
+14 SDKISTWSNNDNM
-22 KQGLSRAIHDWAEN
+22 
-36 GLSSKQ
+36 SSKN
-42 INKSF
+42 IVKSYEAEREKF
-47 ERYKSD
+47 LEPYGGLDGLQERYR
-53 LLKDYGGTEEGLQD
+53 
-67 AYNKAK
+67 KAK
-73 EEYDNAQ
+73 EE
-80 QILEQ
+80 LEKKK
-85 KEKELEQKKQE
+85 KEAEQHHWKPGTKEYNDHIKDATKEVLECGK
-96 ALKLFAKGSNDYNNY
+96 
-111 IKGAA
+111 
-116 DAVDNASESAQKAAK
+116 
-131 SFEKPKSALNDLGQ
+131 ALNQVG
-145 GYKALG
+145 KAD
-151 EYQGF
+151 EKIKEF
-156 KGMAYD
+156 KGVKGLAHD
-162 ADRAVKPVKSL
+162 ADRAVKPVKNL
-173 VDGLKGMYDVL
+173 IDGLEGMYRVL
-184 KSFNDPWAQA
+184 EKFNDPWAKA
-194 SKAASQYAKSV
+194 SHAASQYAKSV

-223 VKNHIGINYNVSTD
+223 VKSHIGINYNVSTD

-259 DQENMAAMSA
+259 DQENMAAMRA

-423 VSGFNRRRVAAAAE
+423 VSAFNKRRVAAAAE

-463 SASVSASKLDDNM
+463 SASASASKLDDNM
-476 KELIKNNAEFKN
+476 KELIKNNAEFKE

-528 KNLRSLVDIRSGFS
+528 KNLRSLVDKRQGVI
-542 KQKDA
+542 KQRDA
-547 VQAQIAEKVGTGKF
+547 NQAQLSEKLKIGELEGKL
-561 EQNILAGIGKANF
+561 IDVIGQSNF
-574 LLRLL
+574 LLKTW
-579 VIGQLA
+579 ITIALA
-585 MNIGSVIRNFGQVFE
+585 NNIINGIRGLAQTVD
-600 GGKSIFNFGK
+600 GAKDIFNFGK
-610 NLFSGGKNLF
+610 SIFSRGKNLF
-620 SRGGKTAFKIIGRRF
+620 SRGGKTGFKIIGRRIGR
-635 KSGVTRGWQNIVGR
+635 GVTKGWQNIVGR

-658 TNAASRA
+658 TNAAS
-665 AANTATNT
+665 NV
-673 ASRAAANAATRGVA
+673 ASRAATGTATRTAANAATRGAA
-687 NAGTKASANVMG
+687 NAGAKASANVMG

-807 KDKYGLGESLK
+807 KDKYGFGESLK

-839 NKLMDKLADR
+839 KKLMDKLADR

-854 FKQIIEVQKAN
+854 FKQIIEVQKVN

-932 SNSNNNAV
+932 SNSSNNAV

>member
-1 MADWVNSKDFQKL
+1 MANSNNNNIDEIRELLNERLNYF
-14 SDMIENAT
+14 SDEIN
-22 KQGLSRAIHDWAEN
+22 KAIRS
-36 GLSSKQ
+36 GLSSKKVAELIRNQEQNILDKFNVRSIEELDNLKLSIDKQ
-42 INKSF
+42 IADKQREIEEELAKGPNVDPIKLQTLSN
-47 ERYKSD
+47 EMKVLTDRSD
-53 LLKDYGGTEEGLQD
+53 AVCKGIRDIHNGADNLKNVTGLRGFARDAENTVRPLNDIVKGLKDMYG
-67 AYNKAK
+67 
-73 EEYDNAQ
+73 
-80 QILEQ
+80 
-85 KEKELEQKKQE
+85 
-96 ALKLFAKGSNDYNNY
+96 
-111 IKGAA
+111 
-116 DAVDNASESAQKAAK
+116 
-131 SFEKPKSALNDLGQ
+131 
-145 GYKALG
+145 
-151 EYQGF
+151 
-156 KGMAYD
+156 
-162 ADRAVKPVKSL
+162 
-173 VDGLKGMYDVL
+173 VL
-184 KSFNDPWAQA
+184 RDFNEPWAQA

-259 DQENMAAMSA
+259 DQENMAAMRA
-269 IIGEGKTTEFAS
+269 IIGEGKTTEFAT

-423 VSGFNRRRVAAAAE
+423 VSAFNKRRVAAAAE

-463 SASVSASKLDDNM
+463 SASASASKLDDNM

-528 KNLRSLVDIRSGFS
+528 KNLRSLVDKRQGVI
-542 KQKDA
+542 KQRDA
-547 VQAQIAEKVGTGKF
+547 NQAQLSEKLKIGELEGKL
-561 EQNILAGIGKANF
+561 IDVIGQSNF
-574 LLRLL
+574 LLKTW
-579 VIGQLA
+579 ITIALA
-585 MNIGSVIRNFGQVFE
+585 NNIINGIRGLAQIVD
-600 GGKSIFNFGK
+600 GAKDIFNFGK
-610 NLFSGGKNLF
+610 SIFSRGKNLF
-620 SRGGKTAFKIIGRRF
+620 RKGGKTASNVIRR
-635 KSGVTRGWQNIVGR
+635 KGLGGLTRGWQNIVGR

-658 TNAASRA
+658 TNAAS
-665 AANTATNT
+665 NV
-673 ASRAAANAATRGVA
+673 ASRAATGTATRTAANAATRGAA
-687 NAGTKASANVMG
+687 NAGAKASANVMG

-839 NKLMDKLADR
+839 KKLMDKLADR

-854 FKQIIEVQKAN
+854 FKQVIEVQKAN

-932 SNSNNNAV
+932 SNSSNNAV